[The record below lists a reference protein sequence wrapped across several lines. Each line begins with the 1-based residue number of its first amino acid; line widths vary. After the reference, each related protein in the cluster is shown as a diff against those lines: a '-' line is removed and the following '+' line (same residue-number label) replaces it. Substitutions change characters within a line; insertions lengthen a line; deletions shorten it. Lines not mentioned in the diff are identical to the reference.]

1 MRHHHPHSARPVR
14 KLLSCALASCL
25 LLGAAPA
32 FAQSTAATIRGQV
45 TVDSAPAAQAQ
56 VTATNLATGLTRSV
70 QVNNGG
76 YSVGGLPPGSYR
88 IDVTANG
95 QTSSQNVTVQV
106 GQTATLNLGVGG
118 EQATAEGGNA
128 TTLDAVQVKAP
139 PVLVETR
146 TSENATYISNVQIQN
161 LPRATR
167 NFLELAD
174 TVPNVQFVR
183 EANGTTKVRSGAT
196 SAEGTNVYIDGVS
209 QKNYVLTGGVSGQD
223 SSRGNP
229 FPQSAIGEYKVITSN
244 YKAEFD
250 QVSGAAIVASSK
262 SGTND
267 FHGSFFWDTSNDGWR
282 EESPLEKKAGVR
294 DDFEETQYG
303 ATFSGPILKD
313 KAHFFIAY
321 EAKEYTTPNVVIPGS
336 IYSDR
341 IDQLP
346 TQLQPLV
353 ATYSTPFKE
362 DLYFGK
368 IDWTIGDNNL
378 FELTGKY
385 RKEDELNDVGRTST
399 YEHGSINGQEEKR
412 ANLRWQYS
420 GANFLN
426 EANLSYESAF
436 WNQAPLNNGSGYVLS
451 YAPVRGIEDEVLSAG
466 AGGSFQRKGQ
476 KGWTFQDDLTLN
488 SLEWH
493 GAHTVKM
500 GVKFKSIDLDSTQFN
515 PANPQYYYN
524 ILTDVE
530 TPYRVRFGAPLT
542 EGGGSVVSKN
552 KQYGIYLQDDWE
564 VNEHWTLNLGV
575 RYDYEETPAFLDF
588 VTPSDVVGA
597 LQNWPNLQNAN
608 YNINNFISTG
618 NNRKAF
624 KNAWQPRLGASYD
637 LFGDQAHVIYGGAGR
652 AYDRNI
658 FDYLALEQLNNSFKS
673 YSYYFTSANNPACL
687 GDPCTAWN
695 PSFATQEGLDALA
708 ATSAGGGKSYS
719 YDFTS
724 ANNPAC
730 LGDPCTAWNPS
741 FATQEGLDALA
752 ATSAGGGGREIYL
765 IDNNIKTPYSDQFSI
780 GMRNMV
786 PLWGQDWFTDV
797 TLSRIES
804 HDGFAF
810 VRGNRLPDGSFFQPG
825 TTSGAPTDGPDG
837 YSAIVLGTNGVET
850 RNNQLAL
857 QIEKPFDEE
866 SGWGLTVAYTYS
878 DAKENR
884 QFGEHY
890 ALDRERVEDYGWR
903 EAGGIAK
910 NRLVVTGIYEL
921 PYEVKLSGKLS
932 LASQTARYG
941 QNCLAGNDQCDIIQF
956 KPDGTLGYKE
966 FSIAA
971 NKEWDTGAGVK
982 FNVRADILNVFNW
995 VNYANFNG
1003 DTGTLSDLNTAY
1015 GTPTGVL
1022 ASPMRTFRLAFGL
1035 NW

>member
-1 MRHHHPHSARPVR
+1 
-14 KLLSCALASCL
+14 
-25 LLGAAPA
+25 GGEPA
-32 FAQSTAATIRGQV
+32 TAA
-45 TVDSAPAAQAQ
+45 
-56 VTATNLATGLTRSV
+56 
-70 QVNNGG
+70 
-76 YSVGGLPPGSYR
+76 
-88 IDVTANG
+88 
-95 QTSSQNVTVQV
+95 
-106 GQTATLNLGVGG
+106 
-118 EQATAEGGNA
+118 GGNA

-174 TVPNVQFVR
+174 TVPNVQFTR
-183 EANGTTKVRSGAT
+183 EANGTTKVRTGAT

-267 FHGSFFWDTSNDGWR
+267 FHGSFFWDTSNDSWR

-341 IDQLP
+341 VDQLP
-346 TQLQPLV
+346 AQLQPLV
-353 ATYSTPFKE
+353 VTSSTPFKE

-368 IDWTIGDNNL
+368 IDWTIGENNL

-436 WNQAPLNNGSGYVLS
+436 WNQAPINNGNGYILS
-451 YAPVRGIEDEVLSAG
+451 YAPVRGNETDILAAG
-466 AGGSFQRKGQ
+466 AGSSFQRKGQ

-488 SLEWH
+488 RLEWH

-524 ILTDVE
+524 ILTDVQ
-530 TPYRVRFGAPLT
+530 TPYRVRFGAPLV

-575 RYDYEETPAFLDF
+575 RYDYEQTPAFLDF
-588 VTPSDVVGA
+588 LTPSDVASA
-597 LQNWPNLQNAN
+597 LQNWPNLRNAN
-608 YNINNFISTG
+608 YNINDFISTG

-695 PSFATQEGLDALA
+695 PAYNSQDGLNTL
-708 ATSAGGGKSYS
+708 T
-719 YDFTS
+719 
-724 ANNPAC
+724 ANS
-730 LGDPCTAWNPS
+730 T
-741 FATQEGLDALA
+741 
-752 ATSAGGGGREIYL
+752 GGGGREVYL
-765 IDNNIKTPYSDQFSI
+765 IDNHLKTPYSDQFSI

-825 TTSGAPTDGPDG
+825 TTSGVPTDGPNG

-857 QIEKPFDEE
+857 QVEKPFDEE

-890 ALDRERVEDYGWR
+890 ALDRERIQDYGWR
-903 EAGGIAK
+903 EAGGIPK

-921 PYEVKLSGKLS
+921 PYEIKLSGKLS

-941 QNCLAGNDQCDIIQF
+941 QNCLAGNDQCEIIQF

-971 NKEWDTGAGVK
+971 NKEWDTGGGVK

-995 VNYANFNG
+995 VNYATFNG
-1003 DTGTLSDLNTAY
+1003 DTGTLQDLNTAY

>member
-1 MRHHHPHSARPVR
+1 MHHHHPHSARPAR

-32 FAQSTAATIRGQV
+32 FAQGTGATIRGQV
-45 TVDSAPAAQAQ
+45 TVDAAPAAQAQ
-56 VTATNLATGLTRSV
+56 VTATNLATGLTRTV
-70 QVNNGG
+70 QASNGG
-76 YSVGGLPPGSYR
+76 YALGGLPPGSYR
-88 IDVTANG
+88 IDVSANG
-95 QTSSQNVTVQV
+95 QTSTQNVTVQV

-118 EQATAEGGNA
+118 EPATADAGNA

-174 TVPNVQFVR
+174 TVPNVQFTR

-321 EAKEYTTPNVVIPGS
+321 EAKEYSTPNVVIPGS

-341 IDQLP
+341 VDQLP
-346 TQLQPLV
+346 AQLQPLV
-353 ATYSTPFKE
+353 VTSSTPFKE

-385 RKEDELNDVGRTST
+385 RKEDELNDVGQTST

-436 WNQAPLNNGSGYVLS
+436 WNQAPINNGNGYILS
-451 YAPVRGIEDEVLSAG
+451 YTPVRGNETDILAAG
-466 AGGSFQRKGQ
+466 AGSSFQRKGQ

-524 ILTDVE
+524 ILTDVQ
-530 TPYRVRFGAPLT
+530 TPYRVRFGAPLV

-564 VNEHWTLNLGV
+564 VNEHWTLNLGL
-575 RYDYEETPAFLDF
+575 RYDYEQTPAFVDF
-588 VTPSDVVGA
+588 VTPSDVAGA
-597 LQNWPNLQNAN
+597 LQNWPNLRNAN
-608 YNINNFISTG
+608 YDINDFISTG

-624 KNAWQPRLGASYD
+624 NDAWQPRLGASYD

-658 FDYLALEQLNNSFKS
+658 FDYLALEQLNNSFNS

-695 PSFATQEGLDALA
+695 PAYNSQEGLNTL
-708 ATSAGGGKSYS
+708 T
-719 YDFTS
+719 
-724 ANNPAC
+724 ANS
-730 LGDPCTAWNPS
+730 T
-741 FATQEGLDALA
+741 
-752 ATSAGGGGREIYL
+752 GGGGREVYL
-765 IDNNIKTPYSDQFSI
+765 IDNTLKTPYSDQFSI

-825 TTSGAPTDGPDG
+825 TTSGVPTDGPDG

-857 QIEKPFDEE
+857 QVEKPFDEE

-890 ALDRERVEDYGWR
+890 ALDRERIQDYGWR
-903 EAGGIAK
+903 EAGGIPK

-921 PYEVKLSGKLS
+921 PYQVKLSGKLS

-971 NKEWDTGAGVK
+971 NKEWDTGAGVT

-995 VNYANFNG
+995 VNYAAFNG
-1003 DTGTLSDLNTAY
+1003 DTGTLQDLNTAY

>member
-1 MRHHHPHSARPVR
+1 S
-14 KLLSCALASCL
+14 S
-25 LLGAAPA
+25 
-32 FAQSTAATIRGQV
+32 
-45 TVDSAPAAQAQ
+45 
-56 VTATNLATGLTRSV
+56 
-70 QVNNGG
+70 
-76 YSVGGLPPGSYR
+76 R
-88 IDVTANG
+88 IDVAANG

-118 EQATAEGGNA
+118 EAATAAGGNA

-174 TVPNVQFVR
+174 TVPNVQFTR
-183 EANGTTKVRSGAT
+183 EANGTTKVRTGAT

-267 FHGSFFWDTSNDGWR
+267 FHGSFFWDTSNDSWR

-341 IDQLP
+341 VDQLP
-346 TQLQPLV
+346 AQLQPLV
-353 ATYSTPFKE
+353 VTSSTPFKE

-368 IDWTIGDNNL
+368 IDWTIGENNL

-436 WNQAPLNNGSGYVLS
+436 WNQAPINNGNGYILS
-451 YAPVRGIEDEVLSAG
+451 YAPVRGNETDILAAG
-466 AGGSFQRKGQ
+466 AGSSFQRKGQ

-524 ILTDVE
+524 ILTDVQ
-530 TPYRVRFGAPLT
+530 TPYRVRFGAPLV

-575 RYDYEETPAFLDF
+575 RYDYEQTPAFLDF
-588 VTPSDVVGA
+588 VTPSDVASA
-597 LQNWPNLQNAN
+597 LQNWPNLRNAN
-608 YNINNFISTG
+608 YNINDFISTG

-624 KNAWQPRLGASYD
+624 NNAWQPRLGASYD

-673 YSYYFTSANNPACL
+673 YSYYFTSANNPTCL

-695 PSFATQEGLDALA
+695 PAYNSQDGLNTL
-708 ATSAGGGKSYS
+708 T
-719 YDFTS
+719 
-724 ANNPAC
+724 ANS
-730 LGDPCTAWNPS
+730 T
-741 FATQEGLDALA
+741 
-752 ATSAGGGGREIYL
+752 GGGGREVYL
-765 IDNNIKTPYSDQFSI
+765 IDNNLKTPYSDQFSI

-825 TTSGAPTDGPDG
+825 TTSGVPTDGPNG

-857 QIEKPFDEE
+857 QVEKPFDEE

-890 ALDRERVEDYGWR
+890 ALDRERIQDYGWR
-903 EAGGIAK
+903 EAGGIPK

-921 PYEVKLSGKLS
+921 PYEIKLSGKLS

-941 QNCLAGNDQCDIIQF
+941 QNCLAGNDQCQIIQF

-971 NKEWDTGAGVK
+971 NKEWDTGGGVK

-995 VNYANFNG
+995 VNYATFNG
-1003 DTGTLSDLNTAY
+1003 DTGTLQDLNTAY

>member
-1 MRHHHPHSARPVR
+1 MRHHHPHSARPAR
-14 KLLSCALASCL
+14 KLLSCALVSCL

-45 TVDSAPAAQAQ
+45 TVDAAPAAQAQ
-56 VTATNLATGLTRSV
+56 VTATNLATGLTRTV
-70 QVNNGG
+70 QVSNGG

-118 EQATAEGGNA
+118 EPATAAGGNA

-174 TVPNVQFVR
+174 TVPNVQFTR
-183 EANGTTKVRSGAT
+183 EANGTTKVRTGAT

-341 IDQLP
+341 VDQLP
-346 TQLQPLV
+346 AQLQPLV
-353 ATYSTPFKE
+353 VTSSTPFKE

-368 IDWTIGDNNL
+368 IDWTIGENNL

-436 WNQAPLNNGSGYVLS
+436 WNQAPINNGNGYILS
-451 YAPVRGIEDEVLSAG
+451 YAPGRGNETDILAAG
-466 AGGSFQRKGQ
+466 AGSSFQRKGQ

-530 TPYRVRFGAPLT
+530 TPYRVRFGAPLV

-564 VNEHWTLNLGV
+564 VNEHWTVNLGV

-588 VTPSDVVGA
+588 VTPSDVASA
-597 LQNWPNLQNAN
+597 LQNWPNLRNAN
-608 YNINNFISTG
+608 YNINDFISTG

-673 YSYYFTSANNPACL
+673 YSYYFTSANNPTCL

-695 PSFATQEGLDALA
+695 PAYNSQDGLNTL
-708 ATSAGGGKSYS
+708 T
-719 YDFTS
+719 
-724 ANNPAC
+724 ANS
-730 LGDPCTAWNPS
+730 T
-741 FATQEGLDALA
+741 
-752 ATSAGGGGREIYL
+752 GGGGREVYL
-765 IDNNIKTPYSDQFSI
+765 IDNNLKTPYSDQFSI

-825 TTSGAPTDGPDG
+825 TTSGVPTDGPNG

-857 QIEKPFDEE
+857 QVEKPFDEE

-890 ALDRERVEDYGWR
+890 ALDRERIQDYGWR
-903 EAGGIAK
+903 EAGGIPK

-921 PYEVKLSGKLS
+921 PYEIKLSGKLS

-941 QNCLAGNDQCDIIQF
+941 QNCLAGNDQCEIIQF

-971 NKEWDTGAGVK
+971 NKEWDTGGGVK

-995 VNYANFNG
+995 VNYATFNG
-1003 DTGTLSDLNTAY
+1003 DTGTLQDLNTAY

>member
-1 MRHHHPHSARPVR
+1 MRHHHPHSARPAR

-45 TVDSAPAAQAQ
+45 TVDAAPAAQAQ
-56 VTATNLATGLTRSV
+56 VTATNLATGLTRTV
-70 QVNNGG
+70 QVSNGG

-88 IDVTANG
+88 IDVAANG

-118 EQATAEGGNA
+118 EPATAAGGNA

-174 TVPNVQFVR
+174 TVPNVQFTR
-183 EANGTTKVRSGAT
+183 EANGTTKVRTGAT

-267 FHGSFFWDTSNDGWR
+267 FHGSFFWDTSNDSWR

-341 IDQLP
+341 VDQLP
-346 TQLQPLV
+346 AQLQPLV
-353 ATYSTPFKE
+353 VTSSTPFKE

-368 IDWTIGDNNL
+368 IDWTIGENNL

-436 WNQAPLNNGSGYVLS
+436 WNQAPINNGNGYILS
-451 YAPVRGIEDEVLSAG
+451 YAPVRGNETDILAAG
-466 AGGSFQRKGQ
+466 AGSSFQRKGQ

-524 ILTDVE
+524 ILTDVQ
-530 TPYRVRFGAPLT
+530 TPYRVRFGAPLV

-575 RYDYEETPAFLDF
+575 RYDYEQTPAFLDF
-588 VTPSDVVGA
+588 VTPSDVASA
-597 LQNWPNLQNAN
+597 LQNWPNLRNAN
-608 YNINNFISTG
+608 YNINDFISTG

-624 KNAWQPRLGASYD
+624 NNAWQPRLGASYD

-673 YSYYFTSANNPACL
+673 YSYYFTSANNPTCL

-695 PSFATQEGLDALA
+695 PAYNSQNGLNTL
-708 ATSAGGGKSYS
+708 T
-719 YDFTS
+719 
-724 ANNPAC
+724 ANS
-730 LGDPCTAWNPS
+730 T
-741 FATQEGLDALA
+741 
-752 ATSAGGGGREIYL
+752 GGGGREVYL
-765 IDNNIKTPYSDQFSI
+765 IDNNLKTPYSDQFSI

-810 VRGNRLPDGSFFQPG
+810 IRGNRLPDGSFFQPG
-825 TTSGAPTDGPDG
+825 TTSGVPTDGPNG

-857 QIEKPFDEE
+857 QVEKPFDEE

-890 ALDRERVEDYGWR
+890 ALDRERIQDYGWR
-903 EAGGIAK
+903 EAGGIPK

-921 PYEVKLSGKLS
+921 PYEIKLSGKLS

-941 QNCLAGNDQCDIIQF
+941 QNCLAGNDQCQIIQF

-971 NKEWDTGAGVK
+971 NKEWDTGGGVK

-995 VNYANFNG
+995 VNYATFNG
-1003 DTGTLSDLNTAY
+1003 DTGTLQDLNMAY

>member
-1 MRHHHPHSARPVR
+1 MRHHYPHSASPAR

-32 FAQSTAATIRGQV
+32 FAQSAAATIRGQV
-45 TVDSAPAAQAQ
+45 TVDSAPASQAQ
-56 VTATNLATGLTRSV
+56 VTATNLATGLTRTV
-70 QVNNGG
+70 QVSNGG
-76 YSVGGLPPGSYR
+76 YSLGGLPPGSYR
-88 IDVTANG
+88 LDVTANG
-95 QTSSQNVTVQV
+95 QTTSQNVTVQV

-118 EQATAEGGNA
+118 EPATAAGGNA

-174 TVPNVQFVR
+174 TVPNVQFTR
-183 EANGTTKVRSGAT
+183 EANGTTKVRTGAT

-313 KAHFFIAY
+313 KAHFFVAY

-341 IDQLP
+341 VDQLP
-346 TQLQPLV
+346 AQLQPLV

-362 DLYFGK
+362 DLYFAK

-378 FELTGKY
+378 FELSGKY
-385 RKEDELNDVGRTST
+385 RKEDELNDVGGTST

-420 GANFLN
+420 GESFLN
-426 EANLSYESAF
+426 EANFSYESAF
-436 WNQAPLNNGSGYVLS
+436 WNQAPINNGTGYVLS

-524 ILTDVE
+524 ILGDLG
-530 TPYRVRFGAPLT
+530 TPYRVRFGAPLV

-588 VTPSDVVGA
+588 VTPSDVAGA

-608 YNINNFISTG
+608 YDINNFISTG

-673 YSYYFTSANNPACL
+673 YSYYFSNPNTQNGQACL
-687 GDPCTAWN
+687 GDPCVAWN
-695 PSFATQEGLDALA
+695 PAYNTQEGLDALA
-708 ATSAGGGKSYS
+708 ASSS
-719 YDFTS
+719 
-724 ANNPAC
+724 
-730 LGDPCTAWNPS
+730 
-741 FATQEGLDALA
+741 
-752 ATSAGGGGREIYL
+752 GGGGREVYL

-797 TLSRIES
+797 TLSRIAS

-825 TTSGAPTDGPDG
+825 TTSGSPTDGPDG

-857 QIEKPFDEE
+857 QVEKPFDEE

-890 ALDRERVEDYGWR
+890 ALDRERVQDYGWR
-903 EAGGIAK
+903 EAGGIPK

-941 QNCLAGNDQCDIIQF
+941 QNCVAGNDQCYIVQF

-971 NKEWDTGAGVK
+971 NKEWDTGGGVK

-1003 DTGTLSDLNTAY
+1003 ETGTLGDLNTAY

>member
-1 MRHHHPHSARPVR
+1 MRHHHPHSARPAR

-45 TVDSAPAAQAQ
+45 TVDAAPAAQAQ
-56 VTATNLATGLTRSV
+56 VTATNLATGLTRTV
-70 QVNNGG
+70 QVSNGG

-118 EQATAEGGNA
+118 EPATAAGGNA

-174 TVPNVQFVR
+174 TVPNVQFTR
-183 EANGTTKVRSGAT
+183 EANGTTKVRTGAT

-267 FHGSFFWDTSNDGWR
+267 FHGSFFWDTSNDSWR

-313 KAHFFIAY
+313 RAHFFIAY

-341 IDQLP
+341 VDQLP
-346 TQLQPLV
+346 AQLQPLV
-353 ATYSTPFKE
+353 VTSSTPFKE

-368 IDWTIGDNNL
+368 IDWTIGENNL

-436 WNQAPLNNGSGYVLS
+436 WNQAPINNGNGYILS
-451 YAPVRGIEDEVLSAG
+451 YAPVRGNETDILAAG
-466 AGGSFQRKGQ
+466 AGSSFQRKGQ

-524 ILTDVE
+524 ILTDVQ
-530 TPYRVRFGAPLT
+530 TPYRVRFGAPLV

-575 RYDYEETPAFLDF
+575 RYDYEQTPAFLDF
-588 VTPSDVVGA
+588 VTPSDVASA
-597 LQNWPNLQNAN
+597 LQNWPNLRNAN
-608 YNINNFISTG
+608 YNINDFISTG

-695 PSFATQEGLDALA
+695 PAYNSQDGLNTL
-708 ATSAGGGKSYS
+708 T
-719 YDFTS
+719 
-724 ANNPAC
+724 ANS
-730 LGDPCTAWNPS
+730 T
-741 FATQEGLDALA
+741 
-752 ATSAGGGGREIYL
+752 GGGGREVYL
-765 IDNNIKTPYSDQFSI
+765 IDNNLKTPYSDQFSI

-825 TTSGAPTDGPDG
+825 TTSGVPTDGPNG

-857 QIEKPFDEE
+857 QVEKPFDEE

-890 ALDRERVEDYGWR
+890 ALDRERIQDYGWR
-903 EAGGIAK
+903 EAGGIPK

-921 PYEVKLSGKLS
+921 PYEIKLSGKLS

-941 QNCLAGNDQCDIIQF
+941 QNCLAGNDQCEIIQF

-971 NKEWDTGAGVK
+971 NKEWDTGGGVK

-995 VNYANFNG
+995 VNYATFNG
-1003 DTGTLSDLNTAY
+1003 DTGTLQDLNTAY

>member
-1 MRHHHPHSARPVR
+1 MRHHHPHSARPAR

-45 TVDSAPAAQAQ
+45 TVDAAPAAQAQ
-56 VTATNLATGLTRSV
+56 VTATNLATGLTRTV
-70 QVNNGG
+70 QVSNGG

-88 IDVTANG
+88 IDVTAND

-118 EQATAEGGNA
+118 EPATAAGGNA

-174 TVPNVQFVR
+174 TVPNVQFTR
-183 EANGTTKVRSGAT
+183 EANGTTKVRTGAT

-267 FHGSFFWDTSNDGWR
+267 FHGSFFWDTSNDSWR

-341 IDQLP
+341 VDQLP
-346 TQLQPLV
+346 AQLQPLV
-353 ATYSTPFKE
+353 VTSSTPFKE

-368 IDWTIGDNNL
+368 IDWTIGENSL
-378 FELTGKY
+378 FELIGKY
-385 RKEDELNDVGRTST
+385 RKEDELNDVGQTST

-420 GANFLN
+420 GASFLN

-436 WNQAPLNNGSGYVLS
+436 WNQAPINNGNGYILS
-451 YAPVRGIEDEVLSAG
+451 YAPVRGNETDILAAG
-466 AGGSFQRKGQ
+466 AGSSFQRKGQ

-530 TPYRVRFGAPLT
+530 TPYRVRFGAPLV

-588 VTPSDVVGA
+588 VTPSDVASA
-597 LQNWPNLQNAN
+597 LQNWPNLRNAN
-608 YNINNFISTG
+608 YNINDFISTG

-673 YSYYFTSANNPACL
+673 YSYYFTSANNGACL

-695 PSFATQEGLDALA
+695 PAYNSQEGLNTL
-708 ATSAGGGKSYS
+708 T
-719 YDFTS
+719 
-724 ANNPAC
+724 ANS
-730 LGDPCTAWNPS
+730 T
-741 FATQEGLDALA
+741 
-752 ATSAGGGGREIYL
+752 GGGGREVYL
-765 IDNNIKTPYSDQFSI
+765 IDNNLKTPYSDQFSI

-857 QIEKPFDEE
+857 QVEKPFDEE

-890 ALDRERVEDYGWR
+890 ALDRERIQDYGWR
-903 EAGGIAK
+903 EAGGIPK

-921 PYEVKLSGKLS
+921 PYEIKLSGKLS

-941 QNCLAGNDQCDIIQF
+941 QNCLAGNDQCEIIQF

-971 NKEWDTGAGVK
+971 NKEWDTGGGVK

-995 VNYANFNG
+995 VNYATFNG
-1003 DTGTLSDLNTAY
+1003 DTGTLQDLNTAY

>member
-1 MRHHHPHSARPVR
+1 MRHHHPHSARPAR

-45 TVDSAPAAQAQ
+45 TVDAAPAAQAQ
-56 VTATNLATGLTRSV
+56 VTATNLATGLTRTV
-70 QVNNGG
+70 QVSNGG

-118 EQATAEGGNA
+118 EPATAAGGNA

-174 TVPNVQFVR
+174 TVPNVQFTR
-183 EANGTTKVRSGAT
+183 DANGTTKVRTGAT

-267 FHGSFFWDTSNDGWR
+267 FHGSFFWDTSNDSWR

-341 IDQLP
+341 VDQLP
-346 TQLQPLV
+346 AQLQPLV
-353 ATYSTPFKE
+353 VTSSTPFKE

-368 IDWTIGDNNL
+368 IDWTIGENNL

-436 WNQAPLNNGSGYVLS
+436 WNQAPINNGNGYILS
-451 YAPVRGIEDEVLSAG
+451 YAPVRGNETDILAAG
-466 AGGSFQRKGQ
+466 AGSSFQRKGQ

-524 ILTDVE
+524 ILTDVQ
-530 TPYRVRFGAPLT
+530 TPYRVRFGAPLV

-575 RYDYEETPAFLDF
+575 RYDYEQTPAFLDF
-588 VTPSDVVGA
+588 VTPSDVASA
-597 LQNWPNLQNAN
+597 LQNWPNLRNAN
-608 YNINNFISTG
+608 YNINDFISTG

-695 PSFATQEGLDALA
+695 PAYNSQDGLNTL
-708 ATSAGGGKSYS
+708 T
-719 YDFTS
+719 
-724 ANNPAC
+724 ANS
-730 LGDPCTAWNPS
+730 T
-741 FATQEGLDALA
+741 
-752 ATSAGGGGREIYL
+752 GGGGREVYL
-765 IDNNIKTPYSDQFSI
+765 IDNNLKTPYSDQFSI

-825 TTSGAPTDGPDG
+825 TTSGVPTDGPNG

-857 QIEKPFDEE
+857 QVEKPFDEE

-890 ALDRERVEDYGWR
+890 ALDRERIQDYGWR
-903 EAGGIAK
+903 EAGGIPK

-921 PYEVKLSGKLS
+921 PYEIKLSGKLS

-941 QNCLAGNDQCDIIQF
+941 QNCLAGNDQCEIIQF

-971 NKEWDTGAGVK
+971 NKEWDTGGGVK

-995 VNYANFNG
+995 VNYATFNG
-1003 DTGTLSDLNTAY
+1003 DTGTLQDLNTAY

>member
-1 MRHHHPHSARPVR
+1 MRHHHPHSARPAR

-45 TVDSAPAAQAQ
+45 TVDAAPAAQAQ
-56 VTATNLATGLTRSV
+56 VTATNLATGLTRTV
-70 QVNNGG
+70 QVSNGG

-118 EQATAEGGNA
+118 EPATAAGGNA

-174 TVPNVQFVR
+174 TVPNVQFTR
-183 EANGTTKVRSGAT
+183 EANGTTKVRTGAT

-267 FHGSFFWDTSNDGWR
+267 FHGSFFWDTSNDSWR

-341 IDQLP
+341 VDQLP
-346 TQLQPLV
+346 AQLQPLV
-353 ATYSTPFKE
+353 VTSSTPFKE

-368 IDWTIGDNNL
+368 IDWTIGENNL

-436 WNQAPLNNGSGYVLS
+436 WNQAPINNGNGYILS
-451 YAPVRGIEDEVLSAG
+451 YAPVRGNETDILAAG
-466 AGGSFQRKGQ
+466 AGSSFQRKGQ

-530 TPYRVRFGAPLT
+530 TPYRVRFGAPLV

-588 VTPSDVVGA
+588 VTPSDVASA
-597 LQNWPNLQNAN
+597 LQNWPNLRNAN
-608 YNINNFISTG
+608 YNINDFISTG

-673 YSYYFTSANNPACL
+673 YSYYFTSANNPTCL

-695 PSFATQEGLDALA
+695 PAYNSQDGLNTL
-708 ATSAGGGKSYS
+708 T
-719 YDFTS
+719 
-724 ANNPAC
+724 ANS
-730 LGDPCTAWNPS
+730 T
-741 FATQEGLDALA
+741 
-752 ATSAGGGGREIYL
+752 GGGGREVYL
-765 IDNNIKTPYSDQFSI
+765 IDNNLKTPYSDQFSI

-825 TTSGAPTDGPDG
+825 TTSGVPTDGPNG

-857 QIEKPFDEE
+857 QVEKPFDEE
-866 SGWGLTVAYTYS
+866 SAWGLTVAYTYS

-890 ALDRERVEDYGWR
+890 ALDRERIQDYGWR
-903 EAGGIAK
+903 EAGGIPK

-921 PYEVKLSGKLS
+921 PYEIKLSGKLS

-941 QNCLAGNDQCDIIQF
+941 QNCLAGNDQCEIIQF

-971 NKEWDTGAGVK
+971 NKEWDTGGGVK

-995 VNYANFNG
+995 VNYATFNG
-1003 DTGTLSDLNTAY
+1003 DTGTLQDLNTAY

>member
-1 MRHHHPHSARPVR
+1 MRHHHPHSARPAR

-45 TVDSAPAAQAQ
+45 TVDAAPAPQAQ
-56 VTATNLATGLTRSV
+56 VTATNLATGLTRTV
-70 QVNNGG
+70 QVSNGG

-88 IDVTANG
+88 IDVAANG

-118 EQATAEGGNA
+118 EPATAAGGNA

-174 TVPNVQFVR
+174 TVPNVQFTR
-183 EANGTTKVRSGAT
+183 EANGTTKVRTGAT

-267 FHGSFFWDTSNDGWR
+267 FHGSFFWDTSNDSWR

-341 IDQLP
+341 VDQLP
-346 TQLQPLV
+346 AQLQPLV
-353 ATYSTPFKE
+353 VTSSTPFKE

-368 IDWTIGDNNL
+368 IDWTIGENNL

-436 WNQAPLNNGSGYVLS
+436 WNQAPINNGNGYILS
-451 YAPVRGIEDEVLSAG
+451 YAPVRGNETDILAAG
-466 AGGSFQRKGQ
+466 AGSSFQRKGQ

-524 ILTDVE
+524 ILTDVQ
-530 TPYRVRFGAPLT
+530 TPYRVRFGAPLV

-575 RYDYEETPAFLDF
+575 RYDYEQTPAFLDF
-588 VTPSDVVGA
+588 VTPSDVASA
-597 LQNWPNLQNAN
+597 LQNWPNLRNAN
-608 YNINNFISTG
+608 YNINDFISTG

-624 KNAWQPRLGASYD
+624 NNAWQPRLGASYD

-673 YSYYFTSANNPACL
+673 YSYYFTSANNPTCL

-695 PSFATQEGLDALA
+695 PAYNSQDGLNTL
-708 ATSAGGGKSYS
+708 T
-719 YDFTS
+719 
-724 ANNPAC
+724 ANS
-730 LGDPCTAWNPS
+730 T
-741 FATQEGLDALA
+741 
-752 ATSAGGGGREIYL
+752 GGGGREVYL
-765 IDNNIKTPYSDQFSI
+765 IDNNLKTPYSDQFSI

-825 TTSGAPTDGPDG
+825 TTSGVPTDGPNG

-857 QIEKPFDEE
+857 QVEKPFDEE

-890 ALDRERVEDYGWR
+890 ALDRERIQDYGWR
-903 EAGGIAK
+903 EAGGIPK

-921 PYEVKLSGKLS
+921 PYEIKLSGKLS

-941 QNCLAGNDQCDIIQF
+941 QNCLAGNDQCQIIQF

-971 NKEWDTGAGVK
+971 NKEWDTGGGVK

-995 VNYANFNG
+995 VNYATFNG
-1003 DTGTLSDLNTAY
+1003 DTGTLQDLNTAY

>member
-1 MRHHHPHSARPVR
+1 MRHHHPHSARPAR

-45 TVDSAPAAQAQ
+45 TVDAAPAAQAQ
-56 VTATNLATGLTRSV
+56 VTATNLATGLTRTV
-70 QVNNGG
+70 QVSNGG

-118 EQATAEGGNA
+118 EPATAAGGNA

-174 TVPNVQFVR
+174 TVPNVQFTR
-183 EANGTTKVRSGAT
+183 DANGTTKVRTGAT

-267 FHGSFFWDTSNDGWR
+267 FHGSFFWDTSNDSWR

-341 IDQLP
+341 VDQLP
-346 TQLQPLV
+346 AQLQPLV
-353 ATYSTPFKE
+353 VTSSTPFKE

-368 IDWTIGDNNL
+368 IDWTIGENNL

-436 WNQAPLNNGSGYVLS
+436 WNQAPINNGNGYILS
-451 YAPVRGIEDEVLSAG
+451 YAPVRGNETDILAAG
-466 AGGSFQRKGQ
+466 AGSSFQRKGQ

-515 PANPQYYYN
+515 PANQQYYYN
-524 ILTDVE
+524 ILTDVQ
-530 TPYRVRFGAPLT
+530 TPYRVRFGAPLV

-575 RYDYEETPAFLDF
+575 RYDYEQTPAFLDF
-588 VTPSDVVGA
+588 VTPSDVASA
-597 LQNWPNLQNAN
+597 LQNWPNLRNAN
-608 YNINNFISTG
+608 YNINDFISTG

-695 PSFATQEGLDALA
+695 PAYNSQDGLNTL
-708 ATSAGGGKSYS
+708 T
-719 YDFTS
+719 
-724 ANNPAC
+724 ANS
-730 LGDPCTAWNPS
+730 T
-741 FATQEGLDALA
+741 
-752 ATSAGGGGREIYL
+752 GGGGREVYL
-765 IDNNIKTPYSDQFSI
+765 IDNHLKTPYSDQFSI

-825 TTSGAPTDGPDG
+825 TTSGVPTDGPNG

-857 QIEKPFDEE
+857 QVEKPFDEE

-890 ALDRERVEDYGWR
+890 ALDRERIKDYGWR
-903 EAGGIAK
+903 EAGGIPK

-921 PYEVKLSGKLS
+921 PYEIKLSGKLS

-941 QNCLAGNDQCDIIQF
+941 QNCLAGNDQCEIIQF

-971 NKEWDTGAGVK
+971 NKEWDTGGGVK

-995 VNYANFNG
+995 VNYATFNG
-1003 DTGTLSDLNTAY
+1003 DTGTLQDLNTAY

>member
-1 MRHHHPHSARPVR
+1 MRHHHSHIARPAR

-45 TVDSAPAAQAQ
+45 TVDAAPAAQAQ
-56 VTATNLATGLTRSV
+56 VTATNLATGLTRTV
-70 QVNNGG
+70 QVSNGG

-118 EQATAEGGNA
+118 EPAAAAGGNA

-174 TVPNVQFVR
+174 TVPNVQFTR
-183 EANGTTKVRSGAT
+183 DANGTTKVRSGAT

-303 ATFSGPILKD
+303 ATFSGPILQD

-346 TQLQPLV
+346 AQLQPLV

-368 IDWTIGDNNL
+368 IDWTIGENNL

-399 YEHGSINGQEEKR
+399 YEHGSVNGQEEKR

-436 WNQAPLNNGSGYVLS
+436 WNQAPLNDGTGYVLS
-451 YAPVRGIEDEVLSAG
+451 YVPVRGIEDEVLSAG
-466 AGGSFQRKGQ
+466 AGSSFQRKGQ

-524 ILTDVE
+524 ILTDVQ
-530 TPYRVRFGAPLT
+530 TPYRVRFGAPLV

-588 VTPSDVVGA
+588 VTPTDVAGA

-624 KNAWQPRLGASYD
+624 KDAWQPRLGASYD

-673 YSYYFTSANNPACL
+673 YSYYFTSANNGACL

-695 PSFATQEGLDALA
+695 PAYSTQ
-708 ATSAGGGKSYS
+708 
-719 YDFTS
+719 
-724 ANNPAC
+724 
-730 LGDPCTAWNPS
+730 
-741 FATQEGLDALA
+741 QGLDALA

-810 VRGNRLPDGSFFQPG
+810 LRGNRLPDGSFFQPG
-825 TTSGAPTDGPDG
+825 TTSGVPTDGPDG

-857 QIEKPFDEE
+857 QIEKPFDED

-890 ALDRERVEDYGWR
+890 ALDRERIQDYGWR
-903 EAGGIAK
+903 EAGGIPK

-921 PYEVKLSGKLS
+921 PYEIKLSGKLS

-971 NKEWDTGAGVK
+971 NKQWDTGAGVK

-1003 DTGTLSDLNTAY
+1003 DTGTLADLNTAY

-1035 NW
+1035 DW

>member
-1 MRHHHPHSARPVR
+1 MRHHHPHSARPAR

-45 TVDSAPAAQAQ
+45 TVDAAPAAQAQ
-56 VTATNLATGLTRSV
+56 VTATNLATGLTRTV
-70 QVNNGG
+70 QVSNGG

-88 IDVTANG
+88 IDVAANG

-118 EQATAEGGNA
+118 EAATAAGGNA

-174 TVPNVQFVR
+174 TVPNVQFTR
-183 EANGTTKVRSGAT
+183 EANGTTKVRTGAT

-267 FHGSFFWDTSNDGWR
+267 FHGSFFWDTSNDSWR

-341 IDQLP
+341 VDQLP
-346 TQLQPLV
+346 AQLQPLV
-353 ATYSTPFKE
+353 VTSSTPFKE

-368 IDWTIGDNNL
+368 IDWTIGENNL

-436 WNQAPLNNGSGYVLS
+436 WNQAPINNGNGYILS
-451 YAPVRGIEDEVLSAG
+451 YAPVRGNETDILAAG
-466 AGGSFQRKGQ
+466 AGSSFQRKGQ

-524 ILTDVE
+524 ILTDVQ
-530 TPYRVRFGAPLT
+530 TPYRVRFGAPLV

-575 RYDYEETPAFLDF
+575 RYDYEQTPAFLDF
-588 VTPSDVVGA
+588 VTPSDVASA
-597 LQNWPNLQNAN
+597 LQNWPNLRNAN
-608 YNINNFISTG
+608 YNINDFISTG

-624 KNAWQPRLGASYD
+624 NNAWQPRLGASYD

-673 YSYYFTSANNPACL
+673 YSYYFTSANNPTCL

-695 PSFATQEGLDALA
+695 PAYNSQDGLNTL
-708 ATSAGGGKSYS
+708 T
-719 YDFTS
+719 
-724 ANNPAC
+724 ANS
-730 LGDPCTAWNPS
+730 T
-741 FATQEGLDALA
+741 
-752 ATSAGGGGREIYL
+752 GGGGREVYL
-765 IDNNIKTPYSDQFSI
+765 IDNNLKTPYSDQFSI

-825 TTSGAPTDGPDG
+825 TTSGVPTDGPNG

-857 QIEKPFDEE
+857 QVEKPFDEE

-890 ALDRERVEDYGWR
+890 ALDRERIQDYGWR
-903 EAGGIAK
+903 EAGGIPK

-921 PYEVKLSGKLS
+921 PYEIKLSGKLS

-941 QNCLAGNDQCDIIQF
+941 QNCLAGNDQCQIIQF

-971 NKEWDTGAGVK
+971 NKEWDTGGGVK

-995 VNYANFNG
+995 VNYATFNG
-1003 DTGTLSDLNTAY
+1003 DTGTLQDLNTAY

>member
-1 MRHHHPHSARPVR
+1 MRHHHPHSARPAR

-45 TVDSAPAAQAQ
+45 SVDSAPAAQAQ
-56 VTATNLATGLTRSV
+56 VTATNLATGLTRTV
-70 QVNNGG
+70 QVNNGS

-118 EQATAEGGNA
+118 EPATTEGGNA

-174 TVPNVQFVR
+174 TVPNVQFTR
-183 EANGTTKVRSGAT
+183 DANGTTKVRSGAT

-209 QKNYVLTGGVSGQD
+209 QKNYVLTGGVAGQD

-341 IDQLP
+341 VDQLP
-346 TQLQPLV
+346 AQLQPLV

-385 RKEDELNDVGRTST
+385 RKEDELNDVGQTST
-399 YEHGSINGQEEKR
+399 YEHGSVNGQEEKR

-451 YAPVRGIEDEVLSAG
+451 YTPVRGNETDVLAAG
-466 AGGSFQRKGQ
+466 AGSSFQRKGQ

-588 VTPSDVVGA
+588 VTPSDVAGA

-695 PSFATQEGLDALA
+695 PSFA
-708 ATSAGGGKSYS
+708 S
-719 YDFTS
+719 
-724 ANNPAC
+724 
-730 LGDPCTAWNPS
+730 
-741 FATQEGLDALA
+741 QEGLDALA

-810 VRGNRLPDGSFFQPG
+810 VRGNRLPNGAFFQPG
-825 TTSGAPTDGPDG
+825 TTSGVPTDGPDG

-857 QIEKPFDEE
+857 QVEKPFDEE

-890 ALDRERVEDYGWR
+890 ALDRERIEDYGWR
-903 EAGGIAK
+903 EAGGIPK

-1003 DTGTLSDLNTAY
+1003 DTGTLDDLNTAY

>member
-1 MRHHHPHSARPVR
+1 MRHHHPHSARPAR

-45 TVDSAPAAQAQ
+45 TVDAAPAAQAQ
-56 VTATNLATGLTRSV
+56 VTATNLATGLTRTV
-70 QVNNGG
+70 QVSNGG

-118 EQATAEGGNA
+118 EPATAAGGNA

-174 TVPNVQFVR
+174 TVPNVQFTR
-183 EANGTTKVRSGAT
+183 EANGTTKVRTGAT

-267 FHGSFFWDTSNDGWR
+267 FHGSFFWDTSNDSWR

-341 IDQLP
+341 VDQLP
-346 TQLQPLV
+346 AQLQPLV
-353 ATYSTPFKE
+353 VTSSTPFKE

-368 IDWTIGDNNL
+368 IDWTIGENNL

-436 WNQAPLNNGSGYVLS
+436 WNQAPINNGNGYILS
-451 YAPVRGIEDEVLSAG
+451 YAPVRGNETDILAAG
-466 AGGSFQRKGQ
+466 AGSSFQRKGQ

-524 ILTDVE
+524 ILTDVQ
-530 TPYRVRFGAPLT
+530 TPYRVRFGAPLV

-575 RYDYEETPAFLDF
+575 RYDYEQTPAFLDF
-588 VTPSDVVGA
+588 VTPSDVASA
-597 LQNWPNLQNAN
+597 LQNWPNLRNAN
-608 YNINNFISTG
+608 YNINDFISTG

-695 PSFATQEGLDALA
+695 PAYNSQDGLNTL
-708 ATSAGGGKSYS
+708 T
-719 YDFTS
+719 
-724 ANNPAC
+724 ANS
-730 LGDPCTAWNPS
+730 T
-741 FATQEGLDALA
+741 
-752 ATSAGGGGREIYL
+752 GGGGREVYL
-765 IDNNIKTPYSDQFSI
+765 IDNNLKTPYSDQFSI

-825 TTSGAPTDGPDG
+825 TTSGVPTDGPNG

-857 QIEKPFDEE
+857 QVEKPFDEE

-890 ALDRERVEDYGWR
+890 ALDRERIQDYGWR
-903 EAGGIAK
+903 EAGGIPK

-921 PYEVKLSGKLS
+921 PYEIKLSGKLS

-941 QNCLAGNDQCDIIQF
+941 QNCLAGNDQCEIIQF

-971 NKEWDTGAGVK
+971 NKEWDTGGGVK

-995 VNYANFNG
+995 VNYATFNG
-1003 DTGTLSDLNTAY
+1003 DTGTLQDLNTAY

>member
-1 MRHHHPHSARPVR
+1 MRHHHPHSARPAR

-45 TVDSAPAAQAQ
+45 TVDAAPAAQAQ
-56 VTATNLATGLTRSV
+56 VTATNLATGLTRTV
-70 QVNNGG
+70 QVSNGG

-118 EQATAEGGNA
+118 EPATAAGGNA

-174 TVPNVQFVR
+174 TVPNVQFTR
-183 EANGTTKVRSGAT
+183 EANGTTKVRTGAT

-267 FHGSFFWDTSNDGWR
+267 FHGSFFWDTSNDSWR

-341 IDQLP
+341 VDQLP
-346 TQLQPLV
+346 AQLQPLV
-353 ATYSTPFKE
+353 VTSSTPFKE

-368 IDWTIGDNNL
+368 IDWTIGENNL

-436 WNQAPLNNGSGYVLS
+436 WNQAPINNGNGYILS
-451 YAPVRGIEDEVLSAG
+451 YAPVRGNETDILAAG
-466 AGGSFQRKGQ
+466 AGSSFQRKGQ

-488 SLEWH
+488 RLEWH

-524 ILTDVE
+524 ILTDVQ
-530 TPYRVRFGAPLT
+530 TPYRVRFGAPLV

-575 RYDYEETPAFLDF
+575 RYDYEQTPAFLDF
-588 VTPSDVVGA
+588 LTPSDVASA
-597 LQNWPNLQNAN
+597 LQNWPNLRNAN
-608 YNINNFISTG
+608 YNINDFISTG

-695 PSFATQEGLDALA
+695 PAYNSQDGLNTL
-708 ATSAGGGKSYS
+708 T
-719 YDFTS
+719 
-724 ANNPAC
+724 ANS
-730 LGDPCTAWNPS
+730 T
-741 FATQEGLDALA
+741 
-752 ATSAGGGGREIYL
+752 GGGGREVYL
-765 IDNNIKTPYSDQFSI
+765 IDNHLKTPYSDQFSI

-825 TTSGAPTDGPDG
+825 TTSGVPTDGPNG

-857 QIEKPFDEE
+857 QVEKPFDEE

-890 ALDRERVEDYGWR
+890 ALDRERIQDYGWR
-903 EAGGIAK
+903 EAGGIPK

-921 PYEVKLSGKLS
+921 PYEIKLSGKLS

-941 QNCLAGNDQCDIIQF
+941 QNCLAGNDQCEIIQF

-971 NKEWDTGAGVK
+971 NKEWDTGGGVK

-995 VNYANFNG
+995 GNYATFNG
-1003 DTGTLSDLNTAY
+1003 DTGTLQDLNTAY

>member
-1 MRHHHPHSARPVR
+1 MRHHHPHSARPAR

-45 TVDSAPAAQAQ
+45 TVDAAPAAQAQ
-56 VTATNLATGLTRSV
+56 VTATNLATGLTRTV
-70 QVNNGG
+70 QVSNGG

-88 IDVTANG
+88 IDVAANG

-118 EQATAEGGNA
+118 EAATAAGGNA

-174 TVPNVQFVR
+174 TVPNVQFTR
-183 EANGTTKVRSGAT
+183 EANGTTKVRTGAT

-267 FHGSFFWDTSNDGWR
+267 FHGSFFWDTSNDSWR

-341 IDQLP
+341 VDQLP
-346 TQLQPLV
+346 AQLQPLV
-353 ATYSTPFKE
+353 VTSSTPFKE

-368 IDWTIGDNNL
+368 IDWTIGENNL

-436 WNQAPLNNGSGYVLS
+436 WNQAPINNGNGYILS
-451 YAPVRGIEDEVLSAG
+451 YAPVRGNETDILAAG
-466 AGGSFQRKGQ
+466 AGSSFQRKGQ

-524 ILTDVE
+524 ILTDVQ
-530 TPYRVRFGAPLT
+530 TPYRVRFGAPLV

-575 RYDYEETPAFLDF
+575 RYDYEQTPAFLDF
-588 VTPSDVVGA
+588 VTPSDVASA
-597 LQNWPNLQNAN
+597 LQNWPNLRNAN
-608 YNINNFISTG
+608 YNINDFISTG

-624 KNAWQPRLGASYD
+624 NNAWQPRLGASYD

-673 YSYYFTSANNPACL
+673 YSYYFTSANNPTCL

-695 PSFATQEGLDALA
+695 PAYNSQDGLNTL
-708 ATSAGGGKSYS
+708 
-719 YDFTS
+719 
-724 ANNPAC
+724 
-730 LGDPCTAWNPS
+730 TAS
-741 FATQEGLDALA
+741 ST
-752 ATSAGGGGREIYL
+752 GGGGREVYL
-765 IDNNIKTPYSDQFSI
+765 IDNNLKTPYSDQFSI

-825 TTSGAPTDGPDG
+825 TTSGVPTDGPNG

-857 QIEKPFDEE
+857 QVEKPFDEE

-890 ALDRERVEDYGWR
+890 ALDRERIQDYGWR
-903 EAGGIAK
+903 EAGGIPK

-921 PYEVKLSGKLS
+921 PYEIKLSGKLS

-941 QNCLAGNDQCDIIQF
+941 QNCLAGNDQCQIIQF

-971 NKEWDTGAGVK
+971 NKEWDTGGGVK

-995 VNYANFNG
+995 VNYATFNG
-1003 DTGTLSDLNTAY
+1003 DTGTLQDLNTAY

>member
-1 MRHHHPHSARPVR
+1 MRHHHPHSARPAR

-45 TVDSAPAAQAQ
+45 TVDAAPAAQAQ
-56 VTATNLATGLTRSV
+56 VTATNLATGLTRTV
-70 QVNNGG
+70 QVSNGG

-118 EQATAEGGNA
+118 EPATAAGGNA

-174 TVPNVQFVR
+174 TVPNVQFTR
-183 EANGTTKVRSGAT
+183 DANGTTKVRTGAT

-267 FHGSFFWDTSNDGWR
+267 FHGSFFWDTSNDSWR

-341 IDQLP
+341 VDQLP
-346 TQLQPLV
+346 AQLQPLV
-353 ATYSTPFKE
+353 VTSSTPFKE

-368 IDWTIGDNNL
+368 IDWTIGENNL

-436 WNQAPLNNGSGYVLS
+436 WNQAPINNGNGYILS
-451 YAPVRGIEDEVLSAG
+451 YAPVRGNETDILAAG
-466 AGGSFQRKGQ
+466 AGSSFQRKGQ

-524 ILTDVE
+524 ILTDVQ
-530 TPYRVRFGAPLT
+530 TPYRVRFGAPLV

-575 RYDYEETPAFLDF
+575 RYDYEQTPAFLDF
-588 VTPSDVVGA
+588 VTPSDVASA
-597 LQNWPNLQNAN
+597 LQNWPNLRNAN
-608 YNINNFISTG
+608 YNINDFISTG

-695 PSFATQEGLDALA
+695 PAYNSQDGLNTL
-708 ATSAGGGKSYS
+708 T
-719 YDFTS
+719 
-724 ANNPAC
+724 ANS
-730 LGDPCTAWNPS
+730 T
-741 FATQEGLDALA
+741 
-752 ATSAGGGGREIYL
+752 GGGGREVYL
-765 IDNNIKTPYSDQFSI
+765 IDNNLKTPYSDQFSI

-825 TTSGAPTDGPDG
+825 TTSGVPTDGPNG

-857 QIEKPFDEE
+857 QVEKPFDEE

-890 ALDRERVEDYGWR
+890 ALDRERIQDYGWR
-903 EAGGIAK
+903 EAGGIPK

-921 PYEVKLSGKLS
+921 PYEIKLSGKLS

-941 QNCLAGNDQCDIIQF
+941 QNCLAGNDQCEIIQF

-971 NKEWDTGAGVK
+971 NKEWDTGGGVK

-995 VNYANFNG
+995 VNYATFNG
-1003 DTGTLSDLNTAY
+1003 DTGTLQDLNTAY
-1015 GTPTGVL
+1015 GTPTGV
-1022 ASPMRTFRLAFGL
+1022 
-1035 NW
+1035 

>member
-1 MRHHHPHSARPVR
+1 MRHDHPHFASPAR

-25 LLGAAPA
+25 VLSAAPV

-45 TVDSAPAAQAQ
+45 TVDSAPAAQAR
-56 VTATNLATGLTRSV
+56 VTATNLATGLTRTV
-70 QVNNGG
+70 QVSNGG
-76 YSVGGLPPGSYR
+76 YSVGGLPPGAYR
-88 IDVTANG
+88 IDVTADG

-118 EQATAEGGNA
+118 TPATADGGKA

-167 NFLELAD
+167 NFLEVAD
-174 TVPNVQFVR
+174 TVPNVQFTR
-183 EANGTTKVRSGAT
+183 EANGTTKVRSGVT

-282 EESPLEKKAGVR
+282 EESPLEKTAGVR
-294 DDFEETQYG
+294 DDFKETQYG

-313 KAHFFIAY
+313 QAHFFIAY

-341 IDQLP
+341 VDQLP
-346 TQLQPLV
+346 AQLQPLV
-353 ATYSTPFKE
+353 VTSSTPFKE

-368 IDWTIGDNNL
+368 IDWTIGENSL

-385 RKEDELNDVGRTST
+385 RKEDELNDVGGTST

-451 YAPVRGIEDEVLSAG
+451 YAPVPGIDDEVLSAG
-466 AGGSFQRKGQ
+466 AGSSFQRKGQ
-476 KGWTFQDDLTLN
+476 KGSTLQDDLTLN
-488 SLEWH
+488 SLDWH
-493 GAHTVKM
+493 GAHTIKM

-515 PANPQYYYN
+515 PANPQYHYN
-524 ILTDVE
+524 ILTDFD
-530 TPYRVRFGAPLT
+530 TPFRVRFGAPLV
-542 EGGGSVVSKN
+542 EGGGSVMSKN

-564 VNEHWTLNLGV
+564 VNEHWTLNLGA

-588 VTPSDVVGA
+588 VTPSDIAGA
-597 LQNWPNLQNAN
+597 LQNWTNLRNAN
-608 YNINNFISTG
+608 YDINNFISTG

-658 FDYLALEQLNNSFKS
+658 FDYLALEQLNSSFNS
-673 YSYYFTSANNPACL
+673 YSYYFTSANNPNCL

-695 PSFATQEGLDALA
+695 PAYNTQEGLDALA
-708 ATSAGGGKSYS
+708 ATSS
-719 YDFTS
+719 
-724 ANNPAC
+724 
-730 LGDPCTAWNPS
+730 
-741 FATQEGLDALA
+741 
-752 ATSAGGGGREIYL
+752 GGGGREIYL

-810 VRGNRLPDGSFFQPG
+810 VRGNRLPDGSFFEPG
-825 TTSGAPTDGPDG
+825 TTSGSPTDGPDG
-837 YSAIVLGTNGVET
+837 YSAIVLGINGVET

-857 QIEKPFDEE
+857 QVEKPYDEE

-890 ALDRERVEDYGWR
+890 ALDRERIEDYGWR
-903 EAGGIAK
+903 EAGGIPK
-910 NRLVVTGIYEL
+910 NRLVVTGIYGL
-921 PYEVKLSGKLS
+921 PYAIKLSGKLS

-941 QNCLAGNDQCDIIQF
+941 QNCLAGDRQCEIIQF

-971 NKEWDTGAGVK
+971 SKEWDTGGGVK

-995 VNYANFNG
+995 VNYAEFNG
-1003 DTGTLSDLNTAY
+1003 ETGTLGNLNTAY

>member
-1 MRHHHPHSARPVR
+1 MRHHHPHSARPAR

-45 TVDSAPAAQAQ
+45 TVDAAPAAQAQ
-56 VTATNLATGLTRSV
+56 VTATNLATGLTRTV
-70 QVNNGG
+70 QVSNGG

-118 EQATAEGGNA
+118 EPATAAGGNA

-174 TVPNVQFVR
+174 TVPNVQFTR
-183 EANGTTKVRSGAT
+183 EANGTTKVRTGAT

-267 FHGSFFWDTSNDGWR
+267 FHGSFFWDTSNDSWR

-341 IDQLP
+341 VDQLP
-346 TQLQPLV
+346 AQLQPLV
-353 ATYSTPFKE
+353 VTSSTPFKE

-368 IDWTIGDNNL
+368 IDWTIGENNL

-436 WNQAPLNNGSGYVLS
+436 WNQAPINNGNGYILS
-451 YAPVRGIEDEVLSAG
+451 YAPVRGNETDILAAG
-466 AGGSFQRKGQ
+466 AGSSFQRKGQ

-530 TPYRVRFGAPLT
+530 TPYRVRFGAPLV

-588 VTPSDVVGA
+588 VTPSDVASA
-597 LQNWPNLQNAN
+597 LQNWPNLRNAN
-608 YNINNFISTG
+608 YNINDFISTG

-673 YSYYFTSANNPACL
+673 YSYYFTSANNPTCL
-687 GDPCTAWN
+687 GDPCTAWDPAYN
-695 PSFATQEGLDALA
+695 SQDGLNTL
-708 ATSAGGGKSYS
+708 T
-719 YDFTS
+719 
-724 ANNPAC
+724 ANS
-730 LGDPCTAWNPS
+730 T
-741 FATQEGLDALA
+741 
-752 ATSAGGGGREIYL
+752 GGGGREVYL
-765 IDNNIKTPYSDQFSI
+765 IDNNLKTPYSDQFSI

-825 TTSGAPTDGPDG
+825 TTSGVPTDGPNG

-857 QIEKPFDEE
+857 QVEKPFDEE

-890 ALDRERVEDYGWR
+890 ALDRERIQDYGWR
-903 EAGGIAK
+903 EAGGIPK

-921 PYEVKLSGKLS
+921 PYEIKLSGKLS

-941 QNCLAGNDQCDIIQF
+941 QNCLAGNDQCEIIQF

-971 NKEWDTGAGVK
+971 NKEWDTGGGVK

-995 VNYANFNG
+995 VNYATFNG
-1003 DTGTLSDLNTAY
+1003 DTGTLQDLNTAY

>member
-1 MRHHHPHSARPVR
+1 MRHHHPHSARPAR

-45 TVDSAPAAQAQ
+45 TVDAAPAAQAQ
-56 VTATNLATGLTRSV
+56 VTATNLATGLTRTV
-70 QVNNGG
+70 QVSNGG

-118 EQATAEGGNA
+118 EPATAAGGNA

-174 TVPNVQFVR
+174 TVPNVQFTR
-183 EANGTTKVRSGAT
+183 DANGTTKVRTGAT

-341 IDQLP
+341 VDQLP
-346 TQLQPLV
+346 AQLQPLV
-353 ATYSTPFKE
+353 VTSSTPFKE

-368 IDWTIGDNNL
+368 IDWTIGENNL

-436 WNQAPLNNGSGYVLS
+436 WNQAPINNGNGYILS
-451 YAPVRGIEDEVLSAG
+451 YAPVRGNETDILAAG
-466 AGGSFQRKGQ
+466 AGSSFQRKGQ

-524 ILTDVE
+524 ILTDVQ
-530 TPYRVRFGAPLT
+530 TPYRVRFGAPLV

-575 RYDYEETPAFLDF
+575 RYDYEQTPAFLDF
-588 VTPSDVVGA
+588 VTPSDVASA
-597 LQNWPNLQNAN
+597 LQNWPNLRNAN
-608 YNINNFISTG
+608 YNINDFISTG

-673 YSYYFTSANNPACL
+673 YSYYFNNPGSTTDPGCL

-695 PSFATQEGLDALA
+695 PAYNNQEGLNTL
-708 ATSAGGGKSYS
+708 T
-719 YDFTS
+719 
-724 ANNPAC
+724 ANS
-730 LGDPCTAWNPS
+730 T
-741 FATQEGLDALA
+741 
-752 ATSAGGGGREIYL
+752 GGGGREVYL
-765 IDNNIKTPYSDQFSI
+765 IDNNLKTPYSDQFSI

-825 TTSGAPTDGPDG
+825 TTSGVPTDGPNG

-857 QIEKPFDEE
+857 QVEKPFDEE

-890 ALDRERVEDYGWR
+890 ALDRERIQDYGWR
-903 EAGGIAK
+903 EAGGIPK

-921 PYEVKLSGKLS
+921 PYEIKLSGKLS

-941 QNCLAGNDQCDIIQF
+941 QNCLAGNDQCEIIQF

-971 NKEWDTGAGVK
+971 NKEWDTGGGVK

-995 VNYANFNG
+995 VNYATFNG
-1003 DTGTLSDLNTAY
+1003 DTGTLQDLNTAY

>member
-1 MRHHHPHSARPVR
+1 MRHHHPHSARPAR

-45 TVDSAPAAQAQ
+45 TVDAAPAAQAQ
-56 VTATNLATGLTRSV
+56 VTATNLATGLTRTV
-70 QVNNGG
+70 QVSNGG

-88 IDVTANG
+88 IDVAANG

-118 EQATAEGGNA
+118 EPATAAGGNA

-174 TVPNVQFVR
+174 TVPNVQFTR
-183 EANGTTKVRSGAT
+183 EANGTTKVRTGAT

-267 FHGSFFWDTSNDGWR
+267 FHGSFFWDTSNDSWR

-341 IDQLP
+341 VDQLP
-346 TQLQPLV
+346 AQLQPLV
-353 ATYSTPFKE
+353 VTSSTPFKE

-368 IDWTIGDNNL
+368 IDWTIGENNL

-436 WNQAPLNNGSGYVLS
+436 WNQAPINNGNGYILS
-451 YAPVRGIEDEVLSAG
+451 YAPVRGNETDILAAG
-466 AGGSFQRKGQ
+466 AGSSFQRKGQ

-524 ILTDVE
+524 ILTDVQ
-530 TPYRVRFGAPLT
+530 TPYRVRFGAPLV

-575 RYDYEETPAFLDF
+575 RYDYEQTPAFLDF
-588 VTPSDVVGA
+588 VTPSDVASA
-597 LQNWPNLQNAN
+597 LQNWPNLRNAN
-608 YNINNFISTG
+608 YNINDFISSG

-624 KNAWQPRLGASYD
+624 NNAWQPRLGASYD

-673 YSYYFTSANNPACL
+673 YSYYFTSANNPTCL

-695 PSFATQEGLDALA
+695 PAYNSQDGLNTL
-708 ATSAGGGKSYS
+708 
-719 YDFTS
+719 
-724 ANNPAC
+724 
-730 LGDPCTAWNPS
+730 TAS
-741 FATQEGLDALA
+741 ST
-752 ATSAGGGGREIYL
+752 GGGGREVYL
-765 IDNNIKTPYSDQFSI
+765 IDNNLKTPYSDQFSI

-825 TTSGAPTDGPDG
+825 TTSGVPTDGPNG

-857 QIEKPFDEE
+857 QVEKPFDEE

-890 ALDRERVEDYGWR
+890 ALDRERIQDYGWR
-903 EAGGIAK
+903 EAGGIPK

-921 PYEVKLSGKLS
+921 PYEIKLSGKLS

-941 QNCLAGNDQCDIIQF
+941 QNCLAGNDQCQIIQF

-971 NKEWDTGAGVK
+971 NKEWDTGGGVK

-995 VNYANFNG
+995 VNYATFNG
-1003 DTGTLSDLNTAY
+1003 DTGTLQDLNTAY

>member
-1 MRHHHPHSARPVR
+1 MRHHHPHSARPAR

-45 TVDSAPAAQAQ
+45 TVDAAPAAQAQ
-56 VTATNLATGLTRSV
+56 VTATNLATGLTRTV
-70 QVNNGG
+70 QVSNGG

-118 EQATAEGGNA
+118 EPATAAGGNA

-174 TVPNVQFVR
+174 TVPNVQFTR
-183 EANGTTKVRSGAT
+183 EANGTTKVRTGAT

-267 FHGSFFWDTSNDGWR
+267 FHGSFFWDTSNDSWR

-341 IDQLP
+341 VDQLP
-346 TQLQPLV
+346 AQLQPLV
-353 ATYSTPFKE
+353 VTSSTPFKE

-368 IDWTIGDNNL
+368 IDWTIGENNL

-436 WNQAPLNNGSGYVLS
+436 WNQAPINNGNGYILS
-451 YAPVRGIEDEVLSAG
+451 YAPVRGNETDILAAG
-466 AGGSFQRKGQ
+466 AGSSFQRKGQ

-530 TPYRVRFGAPLT
+530 TPYRVRFGAPLV

-575 RYDYEETPAFLDF
+575 RYDYEQTPAFLDF
-588 VTPSDVVGA
+588 VTPSDVASA
-597 LQNWPNLQNAN
+597 LQNWPNLRNAN
-608 YNINNFISTG
+608 YNINDFISTG

-695 PSFATQEGLDALA
+695 PAYNSQDGLNTL
-708 ATSAGGGKSYS
+708 T
-719 YDFTS
+719 
-724 ANNPAC
+724 ANS
-730 LGDPCTAWNPS
+730 T
-741 FATQEGLDALA
+741 
-752 ATSAGGGGREIYL
+752 GGGGREVYL
-765 IDNNIKTPYSDQFSI
+765 IDNHLKTPYSDQFSI

-825 TTSGAPTDGPDG
+825 TTSGVPTDGPNG

-857 QIEKPFDEE
+857 QVEKPFDEE

-890 ALDRERVEDYGWR
+890 ALDRERIQDYGWR
-903 EAGGIAK
+903 EAGGIPK

-921 PYEVKLSGKLS
+921 PYEIKLSGKLS

-941 QNCLAGNDQCDIIQF
+941 QNCLAGNDQCEIIQF

-971 NKEWDTGAGVK
+971 NKEWDTGGGVK

-995 VNYANFNG
+995 VNYATFNG
-1003 DTGTLSDLNTAY
+1003 DTGTLQDLNTAY

>member
-1 MRHHHPHSARPVR
+1 MRHHHPHSARPAR

-45 TVDSAPAAQAQ
+45 TVDAAQAQ
-56 VTATNLATGLTRSV
+56 VTATNLATGLTRTV
-70 QVNNGG
+70 QVSNGG

-118 EQATAEGGNA
+118 EPATAAGGNA

-174 TVPNVQFVR
+174 TVPNVQFTR
-183 EANGTTKVRSGAT
+183 DANGTTKVRTGAT

-267 FHGSFFWDTSNDGWR
+267 FHGSFFWDTSNDSWR

-321 EAKEYTTPNVVIPGS
+321 EAKEYTTPNMVIPGS

-341 IDQLP
+341 VDQLP
-346 TQLQPLV
+346 AQLQPLV
-353 ATYSTPFKE
+353 VTSSTPFKE

-368 IDWTIGDNNL
+368 IDWTIGENNL

-436 WNQAPLNNGSGYVLS
+436 WNQAPINNGNGYILS
-451 YAPVRGIEDEVLSAG
+451 YAPVRGNETDILAAG
-466 AGGSFQRKGQ
+466 AGSSFQRKGQ

-524 ILTDVE
+524 ILTDVQ
-530 TPYRVRFGAPLT
+530 TPYRVRFGAPLV

-575 RYDYEETPAFLDF
+575 RYDYEQTPAFLDF
-588 VTPSDVVGA
+588 VTPSDVASA
-597 LQNWPNLQNAN
+597 LQNWPNLRNAN
-608 YNINNFISTG
+608 YNINDFISTG

-673 YSYYFTSANNPACL
+673 YSYYFTSANNPTCL

-695 PSFATQEGLDALA
+695 PAYNSQDGLNTL
-708 ATSAGGGKSYS
+708 T
-719 YDFTS
+719 
-724 ANNPAC
+724 ANS
-730 LGDPCTAWNPS
+730 T
-741 FATQEGLDALA
+741 
-752 ATSAGGGGREIYL
+752 GGGGREVYL
-765 IDNNIKTPYSDQFSI
+765 IDNNLKTPYSDQFSI

-825 TTSGAPTDGPDG
+825 TTSGVPTDGPNG

-857 QIEKPFDEE
+857 QVEKPFDEE

-890 ALDRERVEDYGWR
+890 ALDRERIQDYGWR
-903 EAGGIAK
+903 EAGGIPK

-921 PYEVKLSGKLS
+921 PYEIKLSGKLS

-941 QNCLAGNDQCDIIQF
+941 QNCLAGNDQCEIIQF

-971 NKEWDTGAGVK
+971 NKEWDTGGGVK

-995 VNYANFNG
+995 VNYATFNG
-1003 DTGTLSDLNTAY
+1003 DTGTLQDLNTAY

>member
-1 MRHHHPHSARPVR
+1 MRHHHSHTARPAR

-45 TVDSAPAAQAQ
+45 TVDAAPAAQAQ
-56 VTATNLATGLTRSV
+56 VTATNLATGLTRTV
-70 QVNNGG
+70 QVGNGG

-118 EQATAEGGNA
+118 EPATAAGGNA

-174 TVPNVQFVR
+174 TVPNVQFTR
-183 EANGTTKVRSGAT
+183 DANGTTKVRSGAT

-303 ATFSGPILKD
+303 ATFSGPILQD

-346 TQLQPLV
+346 AQLQPLV

-368 IDWTIGDNNL
+368 IDWTIGENNL

-399 YEHGSINGQEEKR
+399 YEHGSVNGQEEKR

-436 WNQAPLNNGSGYVLS
+436 WNQAPLNDGTGYVLS
-451 YAPVRGIEDEVLSAG
+451 YVPVRGIEDEVLSAG
-466 AGGSFQRKGQ
+466 AGSSFQRKGQ

-493 GAHTVKM
+493 GAHTIKM

-524 ILTDVE
+524 ILTDVQ
-530 TPYRVRFGAPLT
+530 TPYRVRFGAPLV

-588 VTPSDVVGA
+588 VTPTDVAGA

-624 KNAWQPRLGASYD
+624 KDAWQPRLGASYD

-673 YSYYFTSANNPACL
+673 YSYYFTSANNGACL

-695 PSFATQEGLDALA
+695 PAYSTQ
-708 ATSAGGGKSYS
+708 
-719 YDFTS
+719 
-724 ANNPAC
+724 
-730 LGDPCTAWNPS
+730 
-741 FATQEGLDALA
+741 QGLDALA

-810 VRGNRLPDGSFFQPG
+810 LRGNRLPDGSFFQPG
-825 TTSGAPTDGPDG
+825 TTSGVPTDGPDG

-857 QIEKPFDEE
+857 QIEKPFDED

-890 ALDRERVEDYGWR
+890 ALDRERIQDYGWR
-903 EAGGIAK
+903 EAGGIPK

-921 PYEVKLSGKLS
+921 PYEIKLSGKLS

-971 NKEWDTGAGVK
+971 NKQWDTGAGVK

-1003 DTGTLSDLNTAY
+1003 DTGTLADLNTAY

-1035 NW
+1035 DW

>member
-1 MRHHHPHSARPVR
+1 MRHHHPHSARPAR

-45 TVDSAPAAQAQ
+45 TVDAAPAAQAQ
-56 VTATNLATGLTRSV
+56 VTATNLATGLTRTV
-70 QVNNGG
+70 QVSNGG

-118 EQATAEGGNA
+118 EPATAAGGNA

-174 TVPNVQFVR
+174 TVPNVQFTR
-183 EANGTTKVRSGAT
+183 EANGTTKVRTGAT

-341 IDQLP
+341 VDQLP
-346 TQLQPLV
+346 AQLQPLV
-353 ATYSTPFKE
+353 VTSSTPFKE

-368 IDWTIGDNNL
+368 IDWTIGENNL

-436 WNQAPLNNGSGYVLS
+436 WNQAPINNGNGYILS
-451 YAPVRGIEDEVLSAG
+451 YAPGRGNETDILAAG
-466 AGGSFQRKGQ
+466 AGSSFQRKGQ

-530 TPYRVRFGAPLT
+530 TPYRVRFGAPLV

-564 VNEHWTLNLGV
+564 VNEHWTVNLGV

-588 VTPSDVVGA
+588 VTPSDVASA
-597 LQNWPNLQNAN
+597 LQNWPNLRNAN
-608 YNINNFISTG
+608 YNINDFISTG

-673 YSYYFTSANNPACL
+673 YSYYFTSANNPTCL

-695 PSFATQEGLDALA
+695 PAYNSQDGLNTL
-708 ATSAGGGKSYS
+708 T
-719 YDFTS
+719 
-724 ANNPAC
+724 ANS
-730 LGDPCTAWNPS
+730 T
-741 FATQEGLDALA
+741 
-752 ATSAGGGGREIYL
+752 GGGGREVYL
-765 IDNNIKTPYSDQFSI
+765 IDNNLKTPYSDQFSI

-825 TTSGAPTDGPDG
+825 TTSGVPTDGPNG

-857 QIEKPFDEE
+857 QVEKPFDEE

-890 ALDRERVEDYGWR
+890 ALDRERIQDYGWR
-903 EAGGIAK
+903 EAGGIPK

-921 PYEVKLSGKLS
+921 PYEIKLSGKLS

-941 QNCLAGNDQCDIIQF
+941 RNCLAGNDQCEIIQF

-971 NKEWDTGAGVK
+971 NKEWDTGGGVK

-995 VNYANFNG
+995 VNYATFNG
-1003 DTGTLSDLNTAY
+1003 DTGTLQDLNTAY

>member
-1 MRHHHPHSARPVR
+1 MRHHHPHSARPAR

-45 TVDSAPAAQAQ
+45 TVDAAQAQ
-56 VTATNLATGLTRSV
+56 VTATNLATGLTRTV
-70 QVNNGG
+70 QVSNGG

-118 EQATAEGGNA
+118 EPATAAGGNA

-174 TVPNVQFVR
+174 TVPNVQFTR
-183 EANGTTKVRSGAT
+183 DANGTTKVRTGAT

-267 FHGSFFWDTSNDGWR
+267 FHGSFFWDTSNDSWR

-341 IDQLP
+341 VDQLP
-346 TQLQPLV
+346 AQLQPLV
-353 ATYSTPFKE
+353 VTSSTPFKE

-368 IDWTIGDNNL
+368 IDWTIGENNL

-436 WNQAPLNNGSGYVLS
+436 WNQAPINNGNGYILS
-451 YAPVRGIEDEVLSAG
+451 YAPVRGNETDILAAG
-466 AGGSFQRKGQ
+466 AGSSFQRKGQ

-524 ILTDVE
+524 ILTDVQ
-530 TPYRVRFGAPLT
+530 TPYRVRFGAPLV

-575 RYDYEETPAFLDF
+575 RYDYEQTPAFLDF
-588 VTPSDVVGA
+588 VTPSDVASA
-597 LQNWPNLQNAN
+597 LQNWPNLRNAN
-608 YNINNFISTG
+608 YNINDFISTG

-673 YSYYFTSANNPACL
+673 YSYYFTSANNPTCL

-695 PSFATQEGLDALA
+695 PAYNSQDGLNTL
-708 ATSAGGGKSYS
+708 T
-719 YDFTS
+719 
-724 ANNPAC
+724 ANS
-730 LGDPCTAWNPS
+730 T
-741 FATQEGLDALA
+741 
-752 ATSAGGGGREIYL
+752 GGGGREVYL
-765 IDNNIKTPYSDQFSI
+765 IDNNLKTPYSDQFSI

-825 TTSGAPTDGPDG
+825 TTSGVPTDGPNG

-857 QIEKPFDEE
+857 QVEKPFDEE

-890 ALDRERVEDYGWR
+890 ALDRERIQDYGWR
-903 EAGGIAK
+903 EAGGIPK

-921 PYEVKLSGKLS
+921 PYEIKLSGKLS

-941 QNCLAGNDQCDIIQF
+941 QNCLAGNDQCEIIQF

-971 NKEWDTGAGVK
+971 NKEWDTGGGVK

-995 VNYANFNG
+995 VNYATFNG
-1003 DTGTLSDLNTAY
+1003 DTGTLQDLNTAY

>member
-1 MRHHHPHSARPVR
+1 AR

-45 TVDSAPAAQAQ
+45 TVDAAPAAQAQ
-56 VTATNLATGLTRSV
+56 VTATNLATGLTRTV
-70 QVNNGG
+70 QVSNGG

-118 EQATAEGGNA
+118 EPATAAGGNA

-174 TVPNVQFVR
+174 TVPNVQFTR
-183 EANGTTKVRSGAT
+183 EANGTTKVRTGAT

-341 IDQLP
+341 VDQLP
-346 TQLQPLV
+346 AQLQPLV
-353 ATYSTPFKE
+353 VTSSTPFKE

-368 IDWTIGDNNL
+368 IDWTIGENNL

-436 WNQAPLNNGSGYVLS
+436 WNQAPINNGNGYILS
-451 YAPVRGIEDEVLSAG
+451 YAPGRGNETDILAAG
-466 AGGSFQRKGQ
+466 AGSSFQRKGQ

-530 TPYRVRFGAPLT
+530 TPYRVRFGAPLV

-588 VTPSDVVGA
+588 VTPSDVASA
-597 LQNWPNLQNAN
+597 LQNWPNLRNAN
-608 YNINNFISTG
+608 YNINDFISTG

-673 YSYYFTSANNPACL
+673 YSYYFTSANNPTCL

-695 PSFATQEGLDALA
+695 PAYNSQDGLNTL
-708 ATSAGGGKSYS
+708 T
-719 YDFTS
+719 
-724 ANNPAC
+724 ANS
-730 LGDPCTAWNPS
+730 T
-741 FATQEGLDALA
+741 
-752 ATSAGGGGREIYL
+752 GGGGREVYL
-765 IDNNIKTPYSDQFSI
+765 IDNNLKTPYSDQFSI

-825 TTSGAPTDGPDG
+825 TTSGVPTDGPNG

-857 QIEKPFDEE
+857 QVEKPFDEE

-890 ALDRERVEDYGWR
+890 ALDRERIQDYGWR
-903 EAGGIAK
+903 EAGGIPK

-921 PYEVKLSGKLS
+921 PYEIKLSGKLS

-941 QNCLAGNDQCDIIQF
+941 QNCLAGNDQCEIIQF

-971 NKEWDTGAGVK
+971 NKEWDTGGGVK

-995 VNYANFNG
+995 VNYATFNG
-1003 DTGTLSDLNTAY
+1003 DTGTLQDLNTAY

>member
-1 MRHHHPHSARPVR
+1 

-45 TVDSAPAAQAQ
+45 TVDAAPAAQAQ
-56 VTATNLATGLTRSV
+56 VTATNLATGLTRTV
-70 QVNNGG
+70 QVSNGG

-118 EQATAEGGNA
+118 EPATAAGGNA

-174 TVPNVQFVR
+174 TVPNVQFTR
-183 EANGTTKVRSGAT
+183 EANGTTKVRTGAT

-267 FHGSFFWDTSNDGWR
+267 FHGSFFWDTSNDSWR

-341 IDQLP
+341 VDQLP
-346 TQLQPLV
+346 AQLQPLV
-353 ATYSTPFKE
+353 VTSSTPFKE

-368 IDWTIGDNNL
+368 IDWTIGENNL

-436 WNQAPLNNGSGYVLS
+436 WNQAPINNGNGYILS
-451 YAPVRGIEDEVLSAG
+451 YAPVRGNETDILAAG
-466 AGGSFQRKGQ
+466 AGSSFQRKGQ

-488 SLEWH
+488 RLEWH

-524 ILTDVE
+524 ILTDVQ
-530 TPYRVRFGAPLT
+530 TPYRVRFGAPLV

-575 RYDYEETPAFLDF
+575 RYDYEQTPAFLDF
-588 VTPSDVVGA
+588 LTPSDVASA
-597 LQNWPNLQNAN
+597 LQNWPNLRNAN
-608 YNINNFISTG
+608 YNINDFISTG

-695 PSFATQEGLDALA
+695 PAYNSQDGLNTL
-708 ATSAGGGKSYS
+708 T
-719 YDFTS
+719 
-724 ANNPAC
+724 ANS
-730 LGDPCTAWNPS
+730 T
-741 FATQEGLDALA
+741 
-752 ATSAGGGGREIYL
+752 GGGGREVYL
-765 IDNNIKTPYSDQFSI
+765 IDNHLKTPYSDQFSI

-825 TTSGAPTDGPDG
+825 TTSGVPTDGPNG

-857 QIEKPFDEE
+857 QVEKPFDEE

-890 ALDRERVEDYGWR
+890 ALDRERIQDYGWR
-903 EAGGIAK
+903 EAGGIPK

-921 PYEVKLSGKLS
+921 PYEIKLSGKLS

-941 QNCLAGNDQCDIIQF
+941 QNCLAGNDQCEIIQF

-971 NKEWDTGAGVK
+971 NKEWDTGGGVK

-995 VNYANFNG
+995 VNYATFNG
-1003 DTGTLSDLNTAY
+1003 DTGTLQDLNTAY

>member
-708 ATSAGGGKSYS
+708 ATSAGGG
-719 YDFTS
+719 
-724 ANNPAC
+724 
-730 LGDPCTAWNPS
+730 
-741 FATQEGLDALA
+741 
-752 ATSAGGGGREIYL
+752 GREIYL

>member
-1 MRHHHPHSARPVR
+1 MRHHHPHSARPAR
-14 KLLSCALASCL
+14 KPLSCALASCL

-45 TVDSAPAAQAQ
+45 TVDAAPAAQAQ
-56 VTATNLATGLTRSV
+56 VTATNLATGLTRTV
-70 QVNNGG
+70 QVSNGG

-118 EQATAEGGNA
+118 EPATAAGGNA

-174 TVPNVQFVR
+174 TVPNVQFTR
-183 EANGTTKVRSGAT
+183 EANGTTKVRTGAT

-341 IDQLP
+341 VDQLP
-346 TQLQPLV
+346 AQLQPLV
-353 ATYSTPFKE
+353 VTSSTPFKE

-368 IDWTIGDNNL
+368 IDWTIGENNL

-436 WNQAPLNNGSGYVLS
+436 WNQAPINNGNGYILS
-451 YAPVRGIEDEVLSAG
+451 YAPVRGNETDILAAG
-466 AGGSFQRKGQ
+466 AGSSFQRKGQ

-524 ILTDVE
+524 ILTDVQ
-530 TPYRVRFGAPLT
+530 TPYRVRFGAPLV

-575 RYDYEETPAFLDF
+575 RYDYEQTPAFLDF
-588 VTPSDVVGA
+588 VTPSDVASA
-597 LQNWPNLQNAN
+597 LQNWPNLRNAN
-608 YNINNFISTG
+608 YNINDFISTG

-695 PSFATQEGLDALA
+695 PAYNSQEGLNTL
-708 ATSAGGGKSYS
+708 T
-719 YDFTS
+719 
-724 ANNPAC
+724 ANS
-730 LGDPCTAWNPS
+730 T
-741 FATQEGLDALA
+741 
-752 ATSAGGGGREIYL
+752 GGGGREVYL
-765 IDNNIKTPYSDQFSI
+765 IDNHLKTPYSDQFSI

-825 TTSGAPTDGPDG
+825 TTSGVPTDGPNG

-857 QIEKPFDEE
+857 QVEKPFDEE

-890 ALDRERVEDYGWR
+890 ALDRERIQDYGWR
-903 EAGGIAK
+903 EAGGIPK

-921 PYEVKLSGKLS
+921 PYEIKLSGKLS

-941 QNCLAGNDQCDIIQF
+941 QNCLAGNDQCEIIQF

-971 NKEWDTGAGVK
+971 NKEWDTGGGVK

-995 VNYANFNG
+995 VNYATFNG
-1003 DTGTLSDLNTAY
+1003 DTGTLQDLNTAY

>member
-1 MRHHHPHSARPVR
+1 MRHHHSHTARPAR

-45 TVDSAPAAQAQ
+45 TVDAAPAAQAQ

-70 QVNNGG
+70 QASNGG

-118 EQATAEGGNA
+118 EPATAAGGNA

-174 TVPNVQFVR
+174 TVPNVQFTR
-183 EANGTTKVRSGAT
+183 DANGTTKVRSGAT

-303 ATFSGPILKD
+303 ATFSGPILQD

-346 TQLQPLV
+346 AQLQPLV

-368 IDWTIGDNNL
+368 IDWTIGENNL

-399 YEHGSINGQEEKR
+399 YEHGSVNGQEEKR

-436 WNQAPLNNGSGYVLS
+436 WNQAPLNDGTGYVLS
-451 YAPVRGIEDEVLSAG
+451 YVPVRGIEDEVLSAG
-466 AGGSFQRKGQ
+466 AGSSFQRKGQ

-524 ILTDVE
+524 ILTDVQ
-530 TPYRVRFGAPLT
+530 TPYRVRFGAPLV

-588 VTPSDVVGA
+588 VTPTDVAGA

-624 KNAWQPRLGASYD
+624 KDAWQPRLGASYD

-673 YSYYFTSANNPACL
+673 YSYYFTSANNGACL

-695 PSFATQEGLDALA
+695 PAYSTQ
-708 ATSAGGGKSYS
+708 
-719 YDFTS
+719 
-724 ANNPAC
+724 
-730 LGDPCTAWNPS
+730 
-741 FATQEGLDALA
+741 QGLDALA

-810 VRGNRLPDGSFFQPG
+810 LRGNRLPDGSFFQPG
-825 TTSGAPTDGPDG
+825 TTSGVPTDGPDG

-857 QIEKPFDEE
+857 QIEKPFDED

-890 ALDRERVEDYGWR
+890 ALDRERIQDYGWR
-903 EAGGIAK
+903 EAGGIPK

-921 PYEVKLSGKLS
+921 PYEIKLSGKLS

-971 NKEWDTGAGVK
+971 NKQWDTGAGVK

-1003 DTGTLSDLNTAY
+1003 DTGTLADLNTAY

-1035 NW
+1035 DW

>member
-1 MRHHHPHSARPVR
+1 MRHHHPHSARPAR

-45 TVDSAPAAQAQ
+45 TVDAAPAAQAQ
-56 VTATNLATGLTRSV
+56 VTATNLATGLTRTV
-70 QVNNGG
+70 QVSNGG

-118 EQATAEGGNA
+118 EPATAAGGNA

-174 TVPNVQFVR
+174 TVPNVQFTR
-183 EANGTTKVRSGAT
+183 DANGTTKVRTGAT

-267 FHGSFFWDTSNDGWR
+267 FHGSFFWDTSNDSWR

-341 IDQLP
+341 VDQLP
-346 TQLQPLV
+346 AQLQPLV
-353 ATYSTPFKE
+353 VTSSTPFKE

-368 IDWTIGDNNL
+368 IDWTIGENNL

-436 WNQAPLNNGSGYVLS
+436 WNQAPINNGNGYILS
-451 YAPVRGIEDEVLSAG
+451 YAPVRGNETDILAAG
-466 AGGSFQRKGQ
+466 AGSSFQRKGQ

-524 ILTDVE
+524 ILTDVQ
-530 TPYRVRFGAPLT
+530 TPYRVRFGAPLV

-575 RYDYEETPAFLDF
+575 RYDYEQTPAFLDF
-588 VTPSDVVGA
+588 VTPSDVASA
-597 LQNWPNLQNAN
+597 LQNWPNLRNAN
-608 YNINNFISTG
+608 YNINDFISTG

-673 YSYYFTSANNPACL
+673 YSYYFNNPGSTTDPGCL

-695 PSFATQEGLDALA
+695 PAYNNQEGLNTL
-708 ATSAGGGKSYS
+708 T
-719 YDFTS
+719 
-724 ANNPAC
+724 ANST
-730 LGDPCTAWNPS
+730 GD
-741 FATQEGLDALA
+741 
-752 ATSAGGGGREIYL
+752 GGREVYL
-765 IDNNIKTPYSDQFSI
+765 IDNHLKTPYSDQFSI

-825 TTSGAPTDGPDG
+825 TTSGVPTDGPNG

-857 QIEKPFDEE
+857 QVEKPFDEE

-890 ALDRERVEDYGWR
+890 ALDRERIQDYGWR
-903 EAGGIAK
+903 EAGGIPK

-921 PYEVKLSGKLS
+921 PYEIKLSGKLS

-941 QNCLAGNDQCDIIQF
+941 QNCLAGNDQCEIIQF

-971 NKEWDTGAGVK
+971 NKEWDTGGGVK

-995 VNYANFNG
+995 VNYATFNG
-1003 DTGTLSDLNTAY
+1003 DTGTLQDLNTAY

>member
-1 MRHHHPHSARPVR
+1 MRHHHSHTARPAR

-45 TVDSAPAAQAQ
+45 TVDAAPAAQAQ
-56 VTATNLATGLTRSV
+56 VTATNLATGLTRTV
-70 QVNNGG
+70 QASNGG

-118 EQATAEGGNA
+118 EPATAAGGNA

-174 TVPNVQFVR
+174 TVPNVQFTR
-183 EANGTTKVRSGAT
+183 DANGTTKVRSGAT

-303 ATFSGPILKD
+303 ATFSGPILQD

-346 TQLQPLV
+346 AQLQPLV

-368 IDWTIGDNNL
+368 IDWTIGENNL

-399 YEHGSINGQEEKR
+399 YEHGSVNGQEEKR

-436 WNQAPLNNGSGYVLS
+436 WNQAPLNDGTGYVLS
-451 YAPVRGIEDEVLSAG
+451 YVPVRGIEDEVLSAG
-466 AGGSFQRKGQ
+466 AGSSFQRKGQ

-524 ILTDVE
+524 ILTDVQ
-530 TPYRVRFGAPLT
+530 TPYRVRFGAPLV

-588 VTPSDVVGA
+588 VTPTDVAGA

-624 KNAWQPRLGASYD
+624 KDAWQPRLGASYD

-673 YSYYFTSANNPACL
+673 YSYYFTSANNGACL

-695 PSFATQEGLDALA
+695 PAYSTQ
-708 ATSAGGGKSYS
+708 
-719 YDFTS
+719 
-724 ANNPAC
+724 
-730 LGDPCTAWNPS
+730 
-741 FATQEGLDALA
+741 QGLDALA

-810 VRGNRLPDGSFFQPG
+810 LRGNRLPDGSFFQPG
-825 TTSGAPTDGPDG
+825 TTSGVPTDGPDG

-857 QIEKPFDEE
+857 QIEKPFDED

-890 ALDRERVEDYGWR
+890 ALDRERIQDYGWR
-903 EAGGIAK
+903 EAGGIPK

-921 PYEVKLSGKLS
+921 PYEIKLSGKLS

-971 NKEWDTGAGVK
+971 NKQWDTGAGVK

-1003 DTGTLSDLNTAY
+1003 DTGTLADLNTAY

-1035 NW
+1035 DW

>member
-1 MRHHHPHSARPVR
+1 MRHHHPHSARPAR

-45 TVDSAPAAQAQ
+45 TVDAAPAAQAQ
-56 VTATNLATGLTRSV
+56 VTATNLATGLTRTV
-70 QVNNGG
+70 QVSNGG

-118 EQATAEGGNA
+118 EPATAAGGNA

-174 TVPNVQFVR
+174 TVPNVQFTR
-183 EANGTTKVRSGAT
+183 DANGTTKVRTGAT

-267 FHGSFFWDTSNDGWR
+267 FHGSFFWDTSNDSWR

-341 IDQLP
+341 VDQLP
-346 TQLQPLV
+346 AQLQPLV
-353 ATYSTPFKE
+353 VTSSTPFKE

-368 IDWTIGDNNL
+368 IDWTIGENNL

-436 WNQAPLNNGSGYVLS
+436 WNQAPINNGNGYILS
-451 YAPVRGIEDEVLSAG
+451 YAPVRGNETDILAAG
-466 AGGSFQRKGQ
+466 AGSSFQRKGQ

-524 ILTDVE
+524 ILTDVQ
-530 TPYRVRFGAPLT
+530 TPYRVRFGAPLV

-564 VNEHWTLNLGV
+564 VNERWTLNLGV
-575 RYDYEETPAFLDF
+575 RYDYEQTPAFLDF
-588 VTPSDVVGA
+588 VTPSDVASA
-597 LQNWPNLQNAN
+597 LQNWPNLRNAN
-608 YNINNFISTG
+608 YNINDFISTG

-673 YSYYFTSANNPACL
+673 YSYYFTSANNPTCL

-695 PSFATQEGLDALA
+695 PAYNNQEGLNTL
-708 ATSAGGGKSYS
+708 T
-719 YDFTS
+719 
-724 ANNPAC
+724 ANS
-730 LGDPCTAWNPS
+730 T
-741 FATQEGLDALA
+741 
-752 ATSAGGGGREIYL
+752 GGGGREVYL
-765 IDNNIKTPYSDQFSI
+765 IDNNLKTPYSDQFSI

-825 TTSGAPTDGPDG
+825 TTSGVPTDGPNG

-857 QIEKPFDEE
+857 QVEKPFDEE

-890 ALDRERVEDYGWR
+890 ALDRERIQDYGWR
-903 EAGGIAK
+903 EAGGIPK

-921 PYEVKLSGKLS
+921 PYEIKLSGKLS

-941 QNCLAGNDQCDIIQF
+941 QNCLAGNDQCEIIQF

-971 NKEWDTGAGVK
+971 NKEWDTGGGVK

-995 VNYANFNG
+995 VNYATFNG
-1003 DTGTLSDLNTAY
+1003 DTGTLQDLNTAY

>member
-1 MRHHHPHSARPVR
+1 MRHHHPHSARPSR

-45 TVDSAPAAQAQ
+45 SVDSAPAAQAQ
-56 VTATNLATGLTRSV
+56 VTATNLATGLTRTV
-70 QVNNGG
+70 QVSNGG

-118 EQATAEGGNA
+118 EPATAEAGNA

-174 TVPNVQFVR
+174 TVPNVQFTR
-183 EANGTTKVRSGAT
+183 DANGTTKVRSGAT

-341 IDQLP
+341 VDQLP
-346 TQLQPLV
+346 AQLQPLV

-368 IDWTIGDNNL
+368 IDWTIGENNL
-378 FELTGKY
+378 FELSGKY
-385 RKEDELNDVGRTST
+385 RKEDELNDVGGTST
-399 YEHGSINGQEEKR
+399 LEHGSINGQEEKR

-436 WNQAPLNNGSGYVLS
+436 WNQAPINNGTGYVLS

-466 AGGSFQRKGQ
+466 AGSSFQRKGQ

-524 ILTDVE
+524 ILGDLE
-530 TPYRVRFGAPLT
+530 TPYRVRFGAPLV
-542 EGGGSVVSKN
+542 EGGGSVVSNN

-588 VTPSDVVGA
+588 VTPSDVAGA

-608 YNINNFISTG
+608 YDINNFISTG

-673 YSYYFTSANNPACL
+673 YSYYFTNPNAQNGQACL

-695 PSFATQEGLDALA
+695 PA
-708 ATSAGGGKSYS
+708 Y
-719 YDFTS
+719 
-724 ANNPAC
+724 N
-730 LGDPCTAWNPS
+730 
-741 FATQEGLDALA
+741 TQEGLDALA

-810 VRGNRLPDGSFFQPG
+810 VRGNRLPDGSFFLPG
-825 TTSGAPTDGPDG
+825 TTSGSPNDGPDG

-857 QIEKPFDEE
+857 QVEKPFDEE

-890 ALDRERVEDYGWR
+890 ALDRERVQDYGWR

-941 QNCLAGNDQCDIIQF
+941 QNCVAGNDQCYIVQF

-971 NKEWDTGAGVK
+971 NKEWDTGGGVK

-995 VNYANFNG
+995 VNYADFNG
-1003 DTGTLSDLNTAY
+1003 ETGTLGDLNTAY

>member
-1 MRHHHPHSARPVR
+1 MRHHHPHSARPAR

-45 TVDSAPAAQAQ
+45 TVDAAPAAQAQ
-56 VTATNLATGLTRSV
+56 VTATNLATGLTRTV
-70 QVNNGG
+70 QVSNGG

-88 IDVTANG
+88 IDVAANG

-118 EQATAEGGNA
+118 EAATAAGGNA

-174 TVPNVQFVR
+174 TVPNVQFTR
-183 EANGTTKVRSGAT
+183 EANGTTKVRTGAT

-267 FHGSFFWDTSNDGWR
+267 FHGSFFWDTSNDSWR

-341 IDQLP
+341 VDQLP
-346 TQLQPLV
+346 AQLQPLV
-353 ATYSTPFKE
+353 VTSSTPFKE

-368 IDWTIGDNNL
+368 IDWTIGENNL

-436 WNQAPLNNGSGYVLS
+436 WNQAPINNGNGYILS
-451 YAPVRGIEDEVLSAG
+451 YAPVRGNETDILAAG
-466 AGGSFQRKGQ
+466 AGSSFQRKGQ

-524 ILTDVE
+524 ILTDVQ
-530 TPYRVRFGAPLT
+530 TPYRVRFGAPLV

-575 RYDYEETPAFLDF
+575 RYDYEQTPAFLDF
-588 VTPSDVVGA
+588 VTPSDVASA
-597 LQNWPNLQNAN
+597 LQNWPNLRNAN
-608 YNINNFISTG
+608 YNINDFISTG

-624 KNAWQPRLGASYD
+624 NNAWQPRLGASYD

-673 YSYYFTSANNPACL
+673 YSYYFTSANNPTCL

-695 PSFATQEGLDALA
+695 PGYNSQDGLNTL
-708 ATSAGGGKSYS
+708 T
-719 YDFTS
+719 
-724 ANNPAC
+724 ANS
-730 LGDPCTAWNPS
+730 T
-741 FATQEGLDALA
+741 
-752 ATSAGGGGREIYL
+752 GGGGREVYL
-765 IDNNIKTPYSDQFSI
+765 IDNNLKTPYSDQFSI

-825 TTSGAPTDGPDG
+825 TTSGVPTDGPNG

-857 QIEKPFDEE
+857 QVEKPFDEE

-890 ALDRERVEDYGWR
+890 ALDRERIQDYGWR
-903 EAGGIAK
+903 EAGGIPK

-921 PYEVKLSGKLS
+921 PYEIKLSGKLS

-941 QNCLAGNDQCDIIQF
+941 QNCLAGNDQCQIIQF

-971 NKEWDTGAGVK
+971 NKEWDTGGGVK

-995 VNYANFNG
+995 VNYATFNG
-1003 DTGTLSDLNTAY
+1003 DTGTLQDLNTAY

>member
-1 MRHHHPHSARPVR
+1 M
-14 KLLSCALASCL
+14 
-25 LLGAAPA
+25 
-32 FAQSTAATIRGQV
+32 
-45 TVDSAPAAQAQ
+45 
-56 VTATNLATGLTRSV
+56 
-70 QVNNGG
+70 
-76 YSVGGLPPGSYR
+76 PPGSSR
-88 IDVTANG
+88 IDVAANG

-118 EQATAEGGNA
+118 EAATAAGGNA

-174 TVPNVQFVR
+174 TVPNVQFTR
-183 EANGTTKVRSGAT
+183 EANGTTKVRTGAT

-267 FHGSFFWDTSNDGWR
+267 FHGSFFWDTSNDSWR

-341 IDQLP
+341 VDQLP
-346 TQLQPLV
+346 AQLQPLV
-353 ATYSTPFKE
+353 VTSSTPFKE

-368 IDWTIGDNNL
+368 IDWTIGENNL

-436 WNQAPLNNGSGYVLS
+436 WNQAPINNGNGYILS
-451 YAPVRGIEDEVLSAG
+451 YAPVRGNETDILAAG
-466 AGGSFQRKGQ
+466 AGSSFQRKGQ

-524 ILTDVE
+524 ILTDVQ
-530 TPYRVRFGAPLT
+530 TPYRVRFGAPLV

-575 RYDYEETPAFLDF
+575 RYDYEQTPAFLDF
-588 VTPSDVVGA
+588 VTPSDVASA
-597 LQNWPNLQNAN
+597 LQNWPNLRNAN
-608 YNINNFISTG
+608 YNINDFISTG

-624 KNAWQPRLGASYD
+624 NNAWQPRLGASYD

-673 YSYYFTSANNPACL
+673 YSYYFTSANNPTCL

-695 PSFATQEGLDALA
+695 PAYNSQDGLNTL
-708 ATSAGGGKSYS
+708 T
-719 YDFTS
+719 
-724 ANNPAC
+724 ANS
-730 LGDPCTAWNPS
+730 T
-741 FATQEGLDALA
+741 
-752 ATSAGGGGREIYL
+752 GGGGREVYL
-765 IDNNIKTPYSDQFSI
+765 IDNNLKTPYSDQFSI

-825 TTSGAPTDGPDG
+825 TTSGVPTDGPNG

-857 QIEKPFDEE
+857 QVEKPFDEE

-890 ALDRERVEDYGWR
+890 ALDRERIQDYGWR
-903 EAGGIAK
+903 EAGGIPK

-921 PYEVKLSGKLS
+921 PYEIKLSGKLS

-941 QNCLAGNDQCDIIQF
+941 QNCLAGNDQCQIIQF

-971 NKEWDTGAGVK
+971 NKEWDTGGGVK

-995 VNYANFNG
+995 VNYATFNG
-1003 DTGTLSDLNTAY
+1003 DTGTLQDLNTAY